1 MNLFRQQKFSIRKFN
16 VGIFSA
22 LIATVTFISINPTT
36 ASAAEQNQPAQNQP
50 AQPADA
56 NAQPNANA
64 GAQANPAAQPA
75 APANQGQPA
84 AQPANQ
90 GGQANPAGGTAQP
103 AGGAAQPAAGTAQ
116 PAGQGNQADPNNA
129 AQAQPGNQAA
139 PANQAGQGNNQAT
152 PANQTQPANAPA
164 AAQPA
169 APVAANAQ
177 TQDPNAS
184 NTGEGSINTTLTFD
198 DPAISTDENR
208 QDPTVTVTDKVNG
221 YSLINNGKIGFV
233 NSELRRSDMFDKNN
247 PQNYQA
253 RGNVAALGRVNANDS
268 TDHGNFNGIS
278 KTVNVKPDSELI
290 INFTTMQT
298 NSKQG
303 ATNLVIKDAKKN
315 TELATVNV
323 AKTGTAHL
331 FKVPTD
337 ADRLDLQFIPDNT
350 AVADASRITTNKDGY
365 KYYSFID
372 NVGLFSGSHLYV
384 KNRDLAPKATNN
396 KEYTINTEIG
406 NNGNFGASLKSD
418 QFKYE
423 VTLPQ
428 GVTYVNDSLTT
439 TFPNGNED
447 STVLKNMT
455 VNYDQNANKVTFTS
469 QGVTT
474 ARGTHTKEVL
484 FPDKSL
490 KLSYKVNVANIDT
503 PKNID
508 FNEKLTYRTASDVV
522 INNAQP
528 EVTLTADPFSVAV
541 EMNKDALQQQ
551 VNSQVDNS
559 HYTTASIAEYNKL
572 KQQADTILNEDANHV
587 ETANRASQTDI
598 DGLVTK
604 LQAALIDNQ
613 AAIAELDAKAQE
625 KVTAAQ
631 QSKKVT
637 QDEVAALVTKIN
649 NDKNNAIAEINK
661 QTTSQ
666 GVTTEKDNGIAVLEQ
681 DVITPTVKPQAKQDI
696 IQAVTTRKQQIKKS
710 NASLQD
716 EKDVANDKIGKI
728 ETKAIK
734 DIGAAT
740 TNAQVEAIKTKA
752 INDINQ
758 TTPATT
764 AKAAALEEFD
774 EVVQAQIDQAPLNPD
789 TTNEEVAEA
798 IERINAAKVSGVK
811 AIETTMTAQ
820 DLERVK
826 NEEISKIENITDST
840 QTKMDA
846 YNEVKQAATARKAQN
861 ATVSNAT
868 NEEVAEADAAVEAAQ
883 KQGLHDIQV
892 VKSKQEVADTKSKVL
907 DKINAIQTQAK
918 VKPAADTEVENA
930 YNTRK
935 QEIQNSNAST
945 TEEKQAAY
953 TELDTKKQE
962 ARTNLDTANSN
973 SEVATAK
980 DNGIAAINQVQAATT
995 KKSDAK
1001 AEIAQKASE
1010 RKTAI
1015 EAMNDSTTEEQQAAK
1030 DKVDQ
1035 AVVTANADID
1045 NAAANA
1051 DIDNAAANADVDNAK
1066 TTNEATIAAITPDAN
1081 VKPAAKQAIA
1091 DKVQAQE
1098 TAINANNGS
1107 TTEEKE
1113 AAKQQVQ
1120 TEKTTADTAI
1130 DGAHSNA
1137 EVEAAKNAEI
1147 AKIEAIQPATTTKD
1161 DAKQAIATKA
1171 NERKTAI
1178 AQTQDITAEE
1188 IAAANADVDNAVTQA
1203 NSNIEAAN
1211 SQNDVDQAKTTGETS
1226 IDQVTPTVNKKVTA
1240 RNEITAILNNKLQ
1253 EIQAT
1258 PDATDE
1264 EKQAADAEANTENGK
1279 ANQAISAAITNAQV
1293 DEAKANAEAAI
1304 NAVTPKV
1311 VKKQAAKDEI
1321 DQLQATQTNVINNDQ
1336 NATTEEKEAAI
1347 QQLATAVTD
1356 AKNNI
1361 TAATDDNG
1369 VDQAKDAGKNSIQST
1384 QPATAVKL
1392 NAKNDVDQAVTTQN
1406 QAIDNTTGATT
1417 EEKNAA
1423 KDLVLK
1429 AKEKAYLDILNAQ
1442 TTNDVTQIKDQAVTD
1457 IQGITADTTI
1467 KDVAKD
1473 ELATKAN
1480 EQKALIAQTADATT
1494 EEKEQANQQVDAQ
1507 LTQGNQNIENAQSID
1522 DVNTAKENAIQ
1533 AIDPIQA
1540 STDVKTNARAE
1551 LLTEMQ
1557 NKITEILSD
1566 NTTTNEEK
1574 GKDIE
1579 PVRATYEEGLN
1590 NINTANTTG
1599 DVTTAKDTAV
1609 QKVQQLHAN
1618 PVKKPA
1624 GKTALDQAAAD
1635 RKTQI
1640 EQTPNASQQEINDAK
1655 QEVDA
1660 ALNQAKTNVDQSS
1673 TNEYVDN
1680 AVKEGKAK
1688 INAVKT
1694 FSEYKKDALAKI
1706 ADAYNAKVNEAD
1718 NSNASTSSEIAEA
1731 KQKLA
1736 ELKQTADQNVNQAT
1750 SKDDIEVQIH
1760 NDLDNINDYTIPTGK
1775 KESATTDLYAY
1786 ADQKKNNISADTNA
1800 TQDEKQ
1806 QAIKQVD
1813 QNVQT
1818 ALESINNGV
1827 DNGDVDDALTQGK
1840 AAIDAIQVDATVKP
1854 KANQAIEVKAEDT
1867 KESIDQSDQLTAEEK
1882 TEALAMI
1889 KQITDQAKQGITD
1902 ATTTA
1907 EVEKAKAQGLE
1918 AFDNIQIDSTEK
1930 QKAIEE
1936 LETALDQ
1943 IEAGVNVDADATT
1956 EEKEAFTNALEDILS
1971 KATEDISDQTTNAEI
1986 ATVKNSA
1993 LEQLKAQRI
2002 NPEVKKNALEAIR
2015 EVVNKQIEIIKNAD
2029 ADASA
2034 KEIARTDLGR
2044 YFDRFAD
2051 KLDKTQTNAEVAEL
2065 QNVTIPAI
2073 EAIVPQNDPDAND
2086 TNNGIDNNDATANS
2100 NANATPENTGQ
2111 PNVSET
2117 TDNGKADAS
2126 PTTPN
2131 NSDAATGE
2139 TTATSATDDANDK
2152 PQANNNSSV
2161 DASTNSPT
2169 MDNDVTSKPE
2179 VESTNNGTTDKPVTE
2194 TDNATPAESTTNNN
2208 STTTATN
2215 ENAPT
2220 GSTAT
2225 APTTAST
2232 EAASS
2237 ADSKDNASVNDSK
2250 QNAEVN
2256 NSAESQ
2262 STNGKVAQPKSENK
2276 AKAEKDGR
2284 DSTNQS
2290 MVESTTETLPSADI
2304 TEPNVPSNTSKDK
2317 EESTTNQTD
2326 AGQLKSETNVAS
2338 NEADKSPSKADTEV
2352 SNKPSTSASSEA
2364 KDKMTSTNV
2373 SQKDDTATAD
2383 TNDTQ
2388 TSVGPV
2394 ANNKAKDM
2402 QTNDTQKSVGSVA
2415 NNKATQNDGANA
2427 SPATVSNGSNSAN
2440 QDMLNV
2446 TKPEENKVKT
2456 KSAQQGKVNKPKQ
2469 QAKTL
2474 PDTGMSHNDDLPYA
2488 ELALG
2493 AGMAF
2498 LIRRFTKKDQQ
2509 TEE

>member
-56 NAQPNANA
+56 SAQPNANA
-64 GAQANPAAQPA
+64 GAQANPTAQPA
-75 APANQGQPA
+75 APANQGGQADPA
-84 AQPANQ
+84 ANQ
-90 GGQANPAGGTAQP
+90 GGQATPAAGTT
-103 AGGAAQPAAGTAQ
+103 QPAAGTTQPAAGTTQ

-129 AQAQPGNQAA
+129 VQAQPGNQAA

-152 PANQTQPANAPA
+152 PNNAAPANQTQPANAPA

-177 TQDPNAS
+177 PQDPNAN

-198 DPAISTDENR
+198 DPAISTNDNR
-208 QDPTVTVTDKVNG
+208 QDPTVTVTDHVNG

-406 NNGNFGASLKSD
+406 NNGNFGASLKAD

-551 VNSQVDNS
+551 VNSQVDDS
-559 HYTTASIAEYNKL
+559 HYTTASIAEYNK
-572 KQQADTILNEDANHV
+572 
-587 ETANRASQTDI
+587 
-598 DGLVTK
+598 
-604 LQAALIDNQ
+604 
-613 AAIAELDAKAQE
+613 
-625 KVTAAQ
+625 
-631 QSKKVT
+631 
-637 QDEVAALVTKIN
+637 
-649 NDKNNAIAEINK
+649 
-661 QTTSQ
+661 QTTAQ

-734 DIGAAT
+734 DIDAAT

-758 TTPATT
+758 TAPATT

-798 IERINAAKVSGVK
+798 IERINKAKVSGVK
-811 AIETTMTAQ
+811 AIEATTTAQ
-820 DLERVK
+820 ELERVK
-826 NEEISKIENITDST
+826 NEEIFKIENITDST

-846 YNEVKQAATARKAQN
+846 YKEVKQAATARKAQN

-868 NEEVAEADAAVEAAQ
+868 DEEVAEANAAVDAAQTE
-883 KQGLHDIQV
+883 GLHDIQV
-892 VKSKQEVADTKSKVL
+892 VKSQQEVADTKAKVL
-907 DKINAIQTQAK
+907 DKINAIQTQAR
-918 VKPAADTEVENA
+918 VKPAADREVDNA

-945 TEEKQAAY
+945 TEEKEAAY
-953 TELDTKKQE
+953 TQLDAKKQE
-962 ARTNLDTANSN
+962 ARTNLDAANTN
-973 SEVATAK
+973 SAVTTAK

-1045 NAAANA
+1045 NAAANT
-1051 DIDNAAANADVDNAK
+1051 DVDNAK
-1066 TTNEATIAAITPDAN
+1066 ATNEATIAAITPDAN
-1081 VKPAAKQAIA
+1081 VKSTAKQAIA

-1098 TAINANNGS
+1098 TAIDANNGA
-1107 TTEEKE
+1107 TTEEKN

-1120 TEKTTADTAI
+1120 TEKTTADAAI

-1171 NERKTAI
+1171 NERKAAI

-1188 IAAANADVDNAVTQA
+1188 IEAANANVDNAVTEA
-1203 NSNIEAAN
+1203 NSHIEAAN
-1211 SQNDVDQAKTTGETS
+1211 SQNEVDQAKTTGESS
-1226 IDQVTPTVNKKVTA
+1226 IDQVTPTVNKKATA
-1240 RNEITAILNNKLQ
+1240 RNEITTALNNKLQ

-1264 EKQAADAEANTENGK
+1264 EKQEADLEANTENAK
-1279 ANQAISAAITNAQV
+1279 ANHAITAATTNAEV
-1293 DEAKANAEAAI
+1293 DDAKANAEVAI

-1311 VKKQAAKDEI
+1311 MKKQAAKDEI
-1321 DQLQATQTNVINNDQ
+1321 DQLQAVQTAIINNDQ
-1336 NATTEEKEAAI
+1336 NATNEEKEAAI

-1361 TAATDDNG
+1361 TAATDNNG
-1369 VDQAKDAGKNSIQST
+1369 VDTAKDAGKNSIQST
-1384 QPATAVKL
+1384 QPATAVKS

-1406 QAIDNTTGATT
+1406 QAIDNTTDATT

-1429 AKEKAYLDILNAQ
+1429 AKEKAYQDILNAQ

-1467 KDVAKD
+1467 KDVAKG
-1473 ELATKAN
+1473 ELTAKAN

-1522 DVNTAKENAIQ
+1522 DVNTAKDNAIQ

-1551 LLTEMQ
+1551 LLNEMQ
-1557 NKITEILSD
+1557 NKITEILND

-1574 GKDIE
+1574 GKDIG
-1579 PVRATYEEGLN
+1579 PVRAAYEEGLN
-1590 NINTANTTG
+1590 NINTSTTTG
-1599 DVTTAKDTAV
+1599 DVTTAKDAAV

-1618 PVKKPA
+1618 PVKKPS

-1635 RKTQI
+1635 KKTQI

-1655 QEVDA
+1655 QEVDTV
-1660 ALNQAKTNVDQSS
+1660 LNQAKTNIDQSS
-1673 TNEYVDN
+1673 TDDYVDA
-1680 AVKEGKAK
+1680 AVRDGKAK

-1786 ADQKKNNISADTNA
+1786 ADQKKNNISADTIA

-1827 DNGDVDDALTQGK
+1827 DNGVDNGDVDDALTQGK
-1840 AAIDAIQVDATVKP
+1840 ATIDAVQVDASVKP
-1854 KANQAIEVKAEDT
+1854 KANQAIEAKAEET

-1882 TEALAMI
+1882 TEALATI

-1902 ATTTA
+1902 AATTA

-1943 IEAGVNVDADATT
+1943 IEAGVNVDSDATT

-2051 KLDKTQTNAEVAEL
+2051 KLDKTQTNAEVDEL

-2073 EAIVPQNDPDAND
+2073 EAIVPQKDPNAND
-2086 TNNGIDNNDATANS
+2086 TNSGSDNNDATANS
-2100 NANATPENTGQ
+2100 NTNATPENTGQ
-2111 PNVSET
+2111 PNVTES
-2117 TDNGKADAS
+2117 TDNANADTS
-2126 PTTPN
+2126 STTTN
-2131 NSDAATGE
+2131 NHNDSATGE
-2139 TTATSATDDANDK
+2139 TTGTSTNNSSTDDANDK
-2152 PQANNNSSV
+2152 PTANNNSSV
-2161 DASTNSPT
+2161 DASTDNSAT
-2169 MDNDVTSKPE
+2169 GNGTTDKPA
-2179 VESTNNGTTDKPVTE
+2179 VELTNNGTTDKPATTESTE
-2194 TDNATPAESTTNNN
+2194 TT
-2208 STTTATN
+2208 
-2215 ENAPT
+2215 
-2220 GSTAT
+2220 STA
-2225 APTTAST
+2225 
-2232 EAASS
+2232 
-2237 ADSKDNASVNDSK
+2237 DRKDNASVNASN

-2262 STNGKVAQPKSENK
+2262 PINGKVAQPKSENK
-2276 AKAEKDGR
+2276 AKVEKDGR

-2317 EESTTNQTD
+2317 EESTSNQTD

-2338 NEADKSPSKADTEV
+2338 NEADKSPSKADTAV
-2352 SNKPSTSASSEA
+2352 SNKPSTSASSET
-2364 KDKMTSTNV
+2364 KDKATSTED
-2373 SQKDDTATAD
+2373 SQKADMATAD
-2383 TNDTQ
+2383 T
-2388 TSVGPV
+2388 
-2394 ANNKAKDM
+2394 KDN
-2402 QTNDTQKSVGSVA
+2402 QAAIGATADV

-2427 SPATVSNGSNSAN
+2427 SPVTVSNGSHSMHH
-2440 QDMLNV
+2440 DMLKV
-2446 TKPEENKVKT
+2446 TNTDKHEAKAT
-2456 KSAQQGKVNKPKQ
+2456 SAQQGKENKAKQ

>member
-22 LIATVTFISINPTT
+22 LIATVTFISTNPTT

-56 NAQPNANA
+56 NTQPNANA

-75 APANQGQPA
+75 
-84 AQPANQ
+84 NQ
-90 GGQANPAGGTAQP
+90 GGQANPAGG
-103 AGGAAQPAAGTAQ
+103 AAQPNTQ

-129 AQAQPGNQAA
+129 AQAQPG
-139 PANQAGQGNNQAT
+139 NQAT

-253 RGNVAALGRVNANDS
+253 KGNVAALGRVNANDS

-406 NNGNFGASLKSD
+406 NNGNFGASLKAD

-587 ETANRASQTDI
+587 ETANRASQADI

-734 DIGAAT
+734 DIDAT

-758 TTPATT
+758 TAPATT

-811 AIETTMTAQ
+811 AIEATTTAQ

-953 TELDTKKQE
+953 TELDAKKQE
-962 ARTNLDTANSN
+962 ARTNLDAANTN
-973 SEVATAK
+973 SDVTTAK

-1035 AVVTANADID
+1035 VVVT
-1045 NAAANA
+1045 ANA

-1081 VKPAAKQAIA
+1081 VKPTAKQAIA

-1098 TAINANNGS
+1098 TAIDANNGA

-1120 TEKTTADTAI
+1120 TEKTAADAAI
-1130 DGAHSNA
+1130 DAAHSNV

-1161 DAKQAIATKA
+1161 NAKQAIATKA

-1226 IDQVTPTVNKKVTA
+1226 IDQVTPTVNKKATA

-1253 EIQAT
+1253 AIQAT
-1258 PDATDE
+1258 PDATNE

-1279 ANQAISAAITNAQV
+1279 AIQAIAAATTNADV

-1336 NATTEEKEAAI
+1336 NATNEEKEAAI

-1369 VDQAKDAGKNSIQST
+1369 VNQAKDAGKNSIQST
-1384 QPATAVKL
+1384 QPATAVKS

-1429 AKEKAYLDILNAQ
+1429 AKEKAYQDILNAQ
-1442 TTNDVTQIKDQAVTD
+1442 TTNDVTQIKDQAVAD

-1522 DVNTAKENAIQ
+1522 DVNTAKDNAIQ

-1557 NKITEILSD
+1557 NKITEIL
-1566 NTTTNEEK
+1566 NNNETTNEEK
-1574 GKDIE
+1574 GNDIG
-1579 PVRATYEEGLN
+1579 PVRAAYEEGLN
-1590 NINTANTTG
+1590 NINAATTTA

-1624 GKTALDQAAAD
+1624 GKKELDQAAAD
-1635 RKTQI
+1635 KKTQI

-1655 QEVDA
+1655 QEIDTE
-1660 ALNQAKTNVDQSS
+1660 LNQAKTNVDQSS

-2002 NPEVKKNALEAIR
+2002 NPVVKKNALEAIR

-2051 KLDKTQTNAEVAEL
+2051 KLDKTQTNTEVAEL

-2086 TNNGIDNNDATANS
+2086 TNNGTDNNDATANS

-2139 TTATSATDDANDK
+2139 TTVTSATDDAKDK
-2152 PQANNNSSV
+2152 PQANNNSSA

-2169 MDNDVTSKPE
+2169 MDNDVTSKPK

-2220 GSTAT
+2220 GSTTT

-2317 EESTTNQTD
+2317 EESTSNQTD
-2326 AGQLKSETNVAS
+2326 AGQPKSETNVAS

-2388 TSVGPV
+2388 TSVGPD
-2394 ANNKAKDM
+2394 ANNKAM
-2402 QTNDTQKSVGSVA
+2402 QNG
-2415 NNKATQNDGANA
+2415 GANA
-2427 SPATVSNGSNSAN
+2427 SSATVSNGSHSMH
-2440 QDMLNV
+2440 QDMLKV
-2446 TKPEENKVKT
+2446 TNTDDHQAKT

>member
-1 MNLFRQQKFSIRKFN
+1 
-16 VGIFSA
+16 
-22 LIATVTFISINPTT
+22 
-36 ASAAEQNQPAQNQP
+36 
-50 AQPADA
+50 
-56 NAQPNANA
+56 
-64 GAQANPAAQPA
+64 
-75 APANQGQPA
+75 
-84 AQPANQ
+84 
-90 GGQANPAGGTAQP
+90 
-103 AGGAAQPAAGTAQ
+103 
-116 PAGQGNQADPNNA
+116 
-129 AQAQPGNQAA
+129 
-139 PANQAGQGNNQAT
+139 
-152 PANQTQPANAPA
+152 
-164 AAQPA
+164 
-169 APVAANAQ
+169 
-177 TQDPNAS
+177 
-184 NTGEGSINTTLTFD
+184 
-198 DPAISTDENR
+198 
-208 QDPTVTVTDKVNG
+208 
-221 YSLINNGKIGFV
+221 
-233 NSELRRSDMFDKNN
+233 
-247 PQNYQA
+247 
-253 RGNVAALGRVNANDS
+253 
-268 TDHGNFNGIS
+268 
-278 KTVNVKPDSELI
+278 
-290 INFTTMQT
+290 
-298 NSKQG
+298 
-303 ATNLVIKDAKKN
+303 
-315 TELATVNV
+315 
-323 AKTGTAHL
+323 
-331 FKVPTD
+331 
-337 ADRLDLQFIPDNT
+337 
-350 AVADASRITTNKDGY
+350 
-365 KYYSFID
+365 
-372 NVGLFSGSHLYV
+372 
-384 KNRDLAPKATNN
+384 
-396 KEYTINTEIG
+396 
-406 NNGNFGASLKSD
+406 
-418 QFKYE
+418 
-423 VTLPQ
+423 
-428 GVTYVNDSLTT
+428 
-439 TFPNGNED
+439 
-447 STVLKNMT
+447 MT
-455 VNYDQNANKVTFTS
+455 VNYDQTANKVTFTS

-587 ETANRASQTDI
+587 ETANRASQADI

-613 AAIAELDAKAQE
+613 AAIAELDTKAQE

-734 DIGAAT
+734 DIDAAT

-811 AIETTMTAQ
+811 AIEATTTAQ

-826 NEEISKIENITDST
+826 NEEIFKIENITDST

-846 YNEVKQAATARKAQN
+846 YKEVRQAATARKAQN

-868 NEEVAEADAAVEAAQ
+868 DEEVAEANAAVDAAQTE
-883 KQGLHDIQV
+883 GLHDIQV
-892 VKSKQEVADTKSKVL
+892 VKSQQEVADTKAKVL
-907 DKINAIQTQAK
+907 DKINAFQTQAK

-945 TEEKQAAY
+945 TEEKEAAY
-953 TELDTKKQE
+953 TELDAKKQE
-962 ARTNLDTANSN
+962 ARTNLDAANTN
-973 SEVATAK
+973 SDVTTAK

-1045 NAAANA
+1045 NATANT
-1051 DIDNAAANADVDNAK
+1051 DVDNAK

-1098 TAINANNGS
+1098 TAIDANNGS

-1120 TEKTTADTAI
+1120 TEKTAADAAI
-1130 DGAHSNA
+1130 DAAHSNV

-1161 DAKQAIATKA
+1161 NAKQAIATKA

-1226 IDQVTPTVNKKVTA
+1226 IDQVTPTVNKKATA

-1279 ANQAISAAITNAQV
+1279 ANQAISAATTNAQV

-1336 NATTEEKEAAI
+1336 NATNEEKEAAI

-1369 VDQAKDAGKNSIQST
+1369 VDTAKDAGKNSIQST
-1384 QPATAVKL
+1384 QPATAVKS
-1392 NAKNDVDQAVTTQN
+1392 NAKNEVDQAVTTQN

-1429 AKEKAYLDILNAQ
+1429 AKEKAYQDILNAQ
-1442 TTNDVTQIKDQAVTD
+1442 TTNDVTQIKDQAVAD

-1522 DVNTAKENAIQ
+1522 DVNTAKDNAIQ

-1557 NKITEILSD
+1557 NKITEIL
-1566 NTTTNEEK
+1566 NNETTNEEK
-1574 GKDIE
+1574 GNDIG
-1579 PVRATYEEGLN
+1579 PVRAAYEEGLN
-1590 NINTANTTG
+1590 NINAATTTG

-1624 GKTALDQAAAD
+1624 GKKELDQAAAD
-1635 RKTQI
+1635 KKTQI

-1655 QEVDA
+1655 QEVDTE
-1660 ALNQAKTNVDQSS
+1660 LNQAKTNVDQSS

-1706 ADAYNAKVNEAD
+1706 EDAYNAKVNEAD

-1818 ALESINNGV
+1818 ALENINNGV

-1840 AAIDAIQVDATVKP
+1840 AAIDTIQVDATVKP
-1854 KANQAIEVKAEDT
+1854 KANQAIEAKAEDT
-1867 KESIDQSDQLTAEEK
+1867 KESIDHSDQLTAEEK

-2002 NPEVKKNALEAIR
+2002 NPVVKKNALEAIR

-2051 KLDKTQTNAEVAEL
+2051 KLDKTQTNTEVAEL

-2086 TNNGIDNNDATANS
+2086 TNNGTDNNDATANS

-2139 TTATSATDDANDK
+2139 TTVTSATDDAKDK
-2152 PQANNNSSV
+2152 PQANNNSSA

-2388 TSVGPV
+2388 KSVGPV

-2402 QTNDTQKSVGSVA
+2402 QTNDTQKSVGSAA

-2427 SPATVSNGSNSAN
+2427 SPATVSNGSHSMH

-2446 TKPEENKVKT
+2446 TKPEENKANA
-2456 KSAQQGKVNKPKQ
+2456 KSDQQGKVNKPKQ

>member
-22 LIATVTFISINPTT
+22 LIATVTFISTNPTT

-56 NAQPNANA
+56 NTQPNANA
-64 GAQANPAAQPA
+64 GAQANPTAQPA

-90 GGQANPAGGTAQP
+90 GGQANPAGG
-103 AGGAAQPAAGTAQ
+103 AAQPNTQ

-152 PANQTQPANAPA
+152 PNNNATPANQTQPANAPA
-164 AAQPA
+164 AAQP
-169 APVAANAQ
+169 AANAQ

-396 KEYTINTEIG
+396 KEFTINTEIG
-406 NNGNFGASLKSD
+406 NNGNFGASLKAD

-572 KQQADTILNEDANHV
+572 KQQADNILNEDANHV
-587 ETANRASQTDI
+587 ETANRASQAAI

-734 DIGAAT
+734 DIDAAT

-758 TTPATT
+758 TAPATT

-811 AIETTMTAQ
+811 AIEATTTAQ

-846 YNEVKQAATARKAQN
+846 YNDVKQAATARKAQN

-962 ARTNLDTANSN
+962 ARTNLDAANTN
-973 SEVATAK
+973 SDVTTAK
-980 DNGIAAINQVQAATT
+980 DNSIAAINQVQAATT

-1035 AVVTANADID
+1035 AVVTANTDID
-1045 NAAANA
+1045 NAAANT
-1051 DIDNAAANADVDNAK
+1051 DVDNAK

-1081 VKPAAKQAIA
+1081 VKPTAKQAIA

-1098 TAINANNGS
+1098 TAIDAYNGA
-1107 TTEEKE
+1107 TTEEKA

-1120 TEKTTADTAI
+1120 TEKTTADAAI

-1161 DAKQAIATKA
+1161 DAKQAITTKA
-1171 NERKTAI
+1171 NERKAAI

-1226 IDQVTPTVNKKVTA
+1226 IDQVTPTVNKKATA
-1240 RNEITAILNNKLQ
+1240 RNEITTILNNKLQ
-1253 EIQAT
+1253 AIQAT

-1279 ANQAISAAITNAQV
+1279 ANQAISAATTNAQV
-1293 DEAKANAEAAI
+1293 DEAKANAEVAI

-1321 DQLQATQTNVINNDQ
+1321 VQLQVAQTSVINNDQ
-1336 NATTEEKEAAI
+1336 NATNEEKEAAI

-1384 QPATAVKL
+1384 QPATAVKS
-1392 NAKNDVDQAVTTQN
+1392 NAKNEVDQAVTTQN

-1429 AKEKAYLDILNAQ
+1429 AKEKAYQDILNAQ
-1442 TTNDVTQIKDQAVTD
+1442 TTNDVTQIKDQAVAD
-1457 IQGITADTTI
+1457 VQGITADTTI

-1522 DVNTAKENAIQ
+1522 DVNTAKDNAIQ

-1660 ALNQAKTNVDQSS
+1660 TLNQAKTNVDQSS

-1706 ADAYNAKVNEAD
+1706 EAAYNSKVNEAD

-1775 KESATTDLYAY
+1775 KETATTDLYAY

-1818 ALESINNGV
+1818 VLESINNGV

-1854 KANQAIEVKAEDT
+1854 KANQAIEAKAEDT
-1867 KESIDQSDQLTAEEK
+1867 KESIDHSDQLTAEEK

-1889 KQITDQAKQGITD
+1889 KQITDQAKKGIND

-2029 ADASA
+2029 ASA

-2051 KLDKTQTNAEVAEL
+2051 NLDKTQTNAEVAEL

-2086 TNNGIDNNDATANS
+2086 TNNGTDNNDATANS

-2139 TTATSATDDANDK
+2139 TTATSTNNPSTDDANNK
-2152 PQANNNSSV
+2152 PTANNNSSV
-2161 DASTNSPT
+2161 DASTDNSAT
-2169 MDNDVTSKPE
+2169 GNGTIDKPE
-2179 VESTNNGTTDKPVTE
+2179 VESTNNGTTDKPATE
-2194 TDNATPAESTTNNN
+2194 TDNVTPAESTTNNN
-2208 STTTATN
+2208 STTATN

-2237 ADSKDNASVNDSK
+2237 ADSKDNAFVNDSK

-2262 STNGKVAQPKSENK
+2262 STNGMVVQPKSENK

-2304 TEPNVPSNTSKDK
+2304 TEPKVPSNTSKDK

-2326 AGQLKSETNVAS
+2326 AGHLKSETNVAS
-2338 NEADKSPSKADTEV
+2338 NEVDKSEGNVDTDV
-2352 SNKPSTSASSEA
+2352 SNKPSTSKPSEA
-2364 KDKMTSTNV
+2364 KDKATSTED
-2373 SQKDDTATAD
+2373 SQKADMATAD
-2383 TNDTQ
+2383 T
-2388 TSVGPV
+2388 
-2394 ANNKAKDM
+2394 KDN
-2402 QTNDTQKSVGSVA
+2402 QAAIGATADV

-2427 SPATVSNGSNSAN
+2427 SPATVSNGSNSTN

-2446 TKPEENKVKT
+2446 TKTEENKANV

>member
-1 MNLFRQQKFSIRKFN
+1 
-16 VGIFSA
+16 
-22 LIATVTFISINPTT
+22 
-36 ASAAEQNQPAQNQP
+36 
-50 AQPADA
+50 
-56 NAQPNANA
+56 
-64 GAQANPAAQPA
+64 
-75 APANQGQPA
+75 
-84 AQPANQ
+84 
-90 GGQANPAGGTAQP
+90 
-103 AGGAAQPAAGTAQ
+103 
-116 PAGQGNQADPNNA
+116 
-129 AQAQPGNQAA
+129 
-139 PANQAGQGNNQAT
+139 
-152 PANQTQPANAPA
+152 
-164 AAQPA
+164 
-169 APVAANAQ
+169 
-177 TQDPNAS
+177 
-184 NTGEGSINTTLTFD
+184 
-198 DPAISTDENR
+198 
-208 QDPTVTVTDKVNG
+208 
-221 YSLINNGKIGFV
+221 
-233 NSELRRSDMFDKNN
+233 MFDKNN

-337 ADRLDLQFIPDNT
+337 ADRLDLEFIPDNT

-406 NNGNFGASLKSD
+406 NNGNFGASLKAD

-551 VNSQVDNS
+551 VNSQVDDS

-587 ETANRASQTDI
+587 ETANRASQADI

-613 AAIAELDAKAQE
+613 AAISELDAKAQE

-661 QTTSQ
+661 QTTAQ

-734 DIGAAT
+734 DIDAAT

-758 TTPATT
+758 TAPATT

-811 AIETTMTAQ
+811 AIEATTTAQ
-820 DLERVK
+820 DLDRVK
-826 NEEISKIENITDST
+826 NEEIFKIENITDST

-868 NEEVAEADAAVEAAQ
+868 DEEVAEADAAQTE
-883 KQGLHDIQV
+883 GLHDIQV
-892 VKSKQEVADTKSKVL
+892 VKSKQEVADTKAKVL
-907 DKINAIQTQAK
+907 DKINAIQTQAR
-918 VKPAADTEVENA
+918 VKPAADREVDNA

-935 QEIQNSNAST
+935 QEIQNSNTST
-945 TEEKQAAY
+945 TEEKEAAY
-953 TELDTKKQE
+953 TQLDAKKQE
-962 ARTNLDTANSN
+962 ARTNLDAANTN
-973 SEVATAK
+973 SAVTTAK

-1035 AVVTANADID
+1035 AVVNANADID
-1045 NAAANA
+1045 NAAAN
-1051 DIDNAAANADVDNAK
+1051 NDVDNAK

-1081 VKPAAKQAIA
+1081 VKPQAKQAIA

-1098 TAINANNGS
+1098 TAIDANNGA
-1107 TTEEKE
+1107 TTEEKT

-1171 NERKTAI
+1171 NERKAAI
-1178 AQTQDITAEE
+1178 AQTQEITAEE
-1188 IAAANADVDNAVTQA
+1188 IAAANANVDNAVTEA
-1203 NSNIEAAN
+1203 NNHIETAN
-1211 SQNDVDQAKTTGETS
+1211 SQNEVDQAKTTGEAS
-1226 IDQVTPTVNKKVTA
+1226 IDQVTPTVNKKATA
-1240 RNEITAILNNKLQ
+1240 RNEITTILNNKLQ
-1253 EIQAT
+1253 AIQAT

-1264 EKQAADAEANTENGK
+1264 EKQAAETEANTENAK
-1279 ANQAISAAITNAQV
+1279 ANQAITAATTNAEV
-1293 DEAKANAEAAI
+1293 DEAKTNAEAAI

-1311 VKKQAAKDEI
+1311 MKKQAAKDEI
-1321 DQLQATQTNVINNDQ
+1321 DQLQAAQTAVINNDQ
-1336 NATTEEKEAAI
+1336 NATNEEKEAAI

-1361 TAATDDNG
+1361 TAATDNNG
-1369 VDQAKDAGKNSIQST
+1369 VDTAKDAGKNSIQST
-1384 QPATAVKL
+1384 QPATAVKS
-1392 NAKNDVDQAVTTQN
+1392 NAKNEVDQAVTTQN

-1423 KDLVLK
+1423 KDLVSK
-1429 AKEKAYLDILNAQ
+1429 AKEKAYQDILNAQ
-1442 TTNDVTQIKDQAVTD
+1442 TTNDVTQIKDQAVAD

-1473 ELATKAN
+1473 ELATKAK

-1507 LTQGNQNIENAQSID
+1507 LTQGNQNIENAKSID
-1522 DVNTAKENAIQ
+1522 DVNTAKDNAIQ

-1551 LLTEMQ
+1551 LLNEMQ
-1557 NKITEILSD
+1557 NKITEILND

-1579 PVRATYEEGLN
+1579 PVRAAYEEGLN
-1590 NINTANTTG
+1590 NINAATTTG

-1624 GKTALDQAAAD
+1624 GKTELDQAAAD
-1635 RKTQI
+1635 KKTQI

-1660 ALNQAKTNVDQSS
+1660 ALNQAKTNIDQSS

-1786 ADQKKNNISADTNA
+1786 ADQKKNNILADTNA

-1827 DNGDVDDALTQGK
+1827 DNSDVDDALTQGK
-1840 AAIDAIQVDATVKP
+1840 ATIDAVQVDATVKP
-1854 KANQAIEVKAEDT
+1854 KANQAIDAKAQET

-1882 TEALAMI
+1882 TAALATI

-2002 NPEVKKNALEAIR
+2002 NPVVKKNALEAIR
-2015 EVVNKQIEIIKNAD
+2015 EVVNKQIEIIEN

-2051 KLDKTQTNAEVAEL
+2051 KLDKTQTNTEVDEL

-2073 EAIVPQNDPDAND
+2073 EAIVPQKDPNAND
-2086 TNNGIDNNDATANS
+2086 TNSGSDNNDATANS

-2111 PNVSET
+2111 PNVTES
-2117 TDNGKADAS
+2117 TDNANADTS
-2126 PTTPN
+2126 STTTN
-2131 NSDAATGE
+2131 NHNDAATGG
-2139 TTATSATDDANDK
+2139 TTATSTDNSATGNGTSDK
-2152 PQANNNSSV
+2152 S
-2161 DASTNSPT
+2161 
-2169 MDNDVTSKPE
+2169 E
-2179 VESTNNGTTDKPVTE
+2179 VESTNNGTTDKSATE
-2194 TDNATPAESTTNNN
+2194 TDNATPAESARNNN
-2208 STTTATN
+2208 STTATN

-2225 APTTAST
+2225 VPTTNAST
-2232 EAASS
+2232 GAASS

-2276 AKAEKDGR
+2276 AKDEKDGR

-2304 TEPNVPSNTSKDK
+2304 TEPKVPSNTEKDK
-2317 EESTTNQTD
+2317 KESTTNQTD

-2338 NEADKSPSKADTEV
+2338 NEADKSEGNVDTDV
-2352 SNKPSTSASSEA
+2352 SNKPSTSKPSEA
-2364 KDKMTSTNV
+2364 KDKATSTED
-2373 SQKDDTATAD
+2373 SQKADMATSDKKDNQAAIGATAD
-2383 TNDTQ
+2383 
-2388 TSVGPV
+2388 V
-2394 ANNKAKDM
+2394 
-2402 QTNDTQKSVGSVA
+2402 

-2440 QDMLNV
+2440 QDMLKV
-2446 TKPEENKVKT
+2446 TNTDKHQAKAT
-2456 KSAQQGKVNKPKQ
+2456 SAQQGKENKAKQ

-2474 PDTGMSHNDDLPYA
+2474 PDTGMSHNDDLPYV

>member
-22 LIATVTFISINPTT
+22 LIATVTFISTNPTT

-56 NAQPNANA
+56 NTQPNANA
-64 GAQANPAAQPA
+64 GAQANPTAQPA

-84 AQPANQ
+84 VQPANQ
-90 GGQANPAGGTAQP
+90 GGQANPAGG
-103 AGGAAQPAAGTAQ
+103 AAQPNTQ

-129 AQAQPGNQAA
+129 AQAQPGNQAT

-152 PANQTQPANAPA
+152 PNNNATPANQTQPANA
-164 AAQPA
+164 PA

-221 YSLINNGKIGFV
+221 YTLINNGKIGFV

-587 ETANRASQTDI
+587 ETANRASQADI

-734 DIGAAT
+734 DIDAAT

-758 TTPATT
+758 TAPATT

-811 AIETTMTAQ
+811 AIEATTTAQ

-826 NEEISKIENITDST
+826 NEEIFKIENITDST

-846 YNEVKQAATARKAQN
+846 YKEVKQAATARKAQN

-868 NEEVAEADAAVEAAQ
+868 DEEVAEANAAVDAAQTE
-883 KQGLHDIQV
+883 GLHDIQV
-892 VKSKQEVADTKSKVL
+892 VKSQQEVADTKAKVL
-907 DKINAIQTQAK
+907 DKINAIQTQAR

-945 TEEKQAAY
+945 TEEKEAAY
-953 TELDTKKQE
+953 TELDAKKQE
-962 ARTNLDTANSN
+962 ARTNLDAANTN
-973 SEVATAK
+973 SAVTTAK
-980 DNGIAAINQVQAATT
+980 DNSIAAINQVQAATT

-1015 EAMNDSTTEEQQAAK
+1015 EAMNASTTEEQQAAK
-1030 DKVDQ
+1030 EKVDQ
-1035 AVVTANADID
+1035 AVLSANADID
-1045 NAAANA
+1045 NAAANT
-1051 DIDNAAANADVDNAK
+1051 DVDNVK

-1081 VKPAAKQAIA
+1081 VKPTAKQAIA

-1098 TAINANNGS
+1098 TAIDANNGA
-1107 TTEEKE
+1107 TTEEKA

-1188 IAAANADVDNAVTQA
+1188 IAAANVNVDNAVTEA

-1211 SQNDVDQAKTTGETS
+1211 SQNDVDQAKTTGENS
-1226 IDQVTPTVNKKVTA
+1226 IDQVTPTVNKKATA

-1279 ANQAISAAITNAQV
+1279 ANQAISAATTNAQV

-1311 VKKQAAKDEI
+1311 VKKKAAKDEI

-1384 QPATAVKL
+1384 QPATAVKS

-1429 AKEKAYLDILNAQ
+1429 AKEKAYQDILNAQ
-1442 TTNDVTQIKDQAVTD
+1442 TTNDVTQIKDQAVAD

-1522 DVNTAKENAIQ
+1522 DVNTAKDNAIQ

-1557 NKITEILSD
+1557 NKITEIL
-1566 NTTTNEEK
+1566 NNNETTNEEK
-1574 GKDIE
+1574 GNDIG
-1579 PVRATYEEGLN
+1579 PVRAAYEEGLN
-1590 NINTANTTG
+1590 NINAATTTG

-1624 GKTALDQAAAD
+1624 GKKELDQAAAD
-1635 RKTQI
+1635 KKTQI

-1655 QEVDA
+1655 QEVDTE
-1660 ALNQAKTNVDQSS
+1660 LNQAKTNVDQSS

-1680 AVKEGKAK
+1680 AVKERKAK

-1918 AFDNIQIDSTEK
+1918 AFDYIQIDSTEK

-1943 IEAGVNVDADATT
+1943 IEAGVNVNADATT

-2002 NPEVKKNALEAIR
+2002 NPEVKKNALAIR

-2262 STNGKVAQPKSENK
+2262 STNDKVAQPKSENK

-2338 NEADKSPSKADTEV
+2338 NEADKSPSKAVTEV

-2388 TSVGPV
+2388 
-2394 ANNKAKDM
+2394 
-2402 QTNDTQKSVGSVA
+2402 KSVGSAA

-2446 TKPEENKVKT
+2446 TKPEENKAKA

>member
-1 MNLFRQQKFSIRKFN
+1 
-16 VGIFSA
+16 
-22 LIATVTFISINPTT
+22 
-36 ASAAEQNQPAQNQP
+36 
-50 AQPADA
+50 
-56 NAQPNANA
+56 
-64 GAQANPAAQPA
+64 
-75 APANQGQPA
+75 
-84 AQPANQ
+84 
-90 GGQANPAGGTAQP
+90 
-103 AGGAAQPAAGTAQ
+103 
-116 PAGQGNQADPNNA
+116 
-129 AQAQPGNQAA
+129 
-139 PANQAGQGNNQAT
+139 
-152 PANQTQPANAPA
+152 
-164 AAQPA
+164 
-169 APVAANAQ
+169 
-177 TQDPNAS
+177 
-184 NTGEGSINTTLTFD
+184 
-198 DPAISTDENR
+198 
-208 QDPTVTVTDKVNG
+208 
-221 YSLINNGKIGFV
+221 
-233 NSELRRSDMFDKNN
+233 MFDKNN

-337 ADRLDLQFIPDNT
+337 ADRLDLEFIPDNT

-406 NNGNFGASLKSD
+406 NNGNFGASLKAD

-551 VNSQVDNS
+551 VNSQVDDS

-587 ETANRASQTDI
+587 ETANRASQADI

-613 AAIAELDAKAQE
+613 AAISELDAKAQE
-625 KVTAAQ
+625 KVTAA
-631 QSKKVT
+631 
-637 QDEVAALVTKIN
+637 
-649 NDKNNAIAEINK
+649 
-661 QTTSQ
+661 Q

-734 DIGAAT
+734 DIDAAT

-758 TTPATT
+758 TAPATT

-811 AIETTMTAQ
+811 AIEATTTAQ
-820 DLERVK
+820 DLDRVK
-826 NEEISKIENITDST
+826 NEEIFKIENITDST

-868 NEEVAEADAAVEAAQ
+868 DEEVAEADAAVDAAQ
-883 KQGLHDIQV
+883 TEGLHDIQV
-892 VKSKQEVADTKSKVL
+892 VKSKQEVADTKAKVL
-907 DKINAIQTQAK
+907 DKINAIQTQAR
-918 VKPAADTEVENA
+918 VKPAADREVDNA

-935 QEIQNSNAST
+935 QEIQNSNTST
-945 TEEKQAAY
+945 TEEKEAAY
-953 TELDTKKQE
+953 TQLDAKKQE
-962 ARTNLDTANSN
+962 ARTNLDAANTN
-973 SEVATAK
+973 SAVTTAK

-1035 AVVTANADID
+1035 AVVNANADID
-1045 NAAANA
+1045 NAAAN
-1051 DIDNAAANADVDNAK
+1051 NDVDNAK

-1081 VKPAAKQAIA
+1081 VKPQAKQAIA

-1098 TAINANNGS
+1098 TAIDANNGA
-1107 TTEEKE
+1107 TTEEKT

-1171 NERKTAI
+1171 NERKAAI
-1178 AQTQDITAEE
+1178 AQTQEITAEE
-1188 IAAANADVDNAVTQA
+1188 IAAANANVDNAVTEA
-1203 NSNIEAAN
+1203 NNHIETAN
-1211 SQNDVDQAKTTGETS
+1211 SQNEVDQAKTTGEAS
-1226 IDQVTPTVNKKVTA
+1226 IDQVTPTVNKKATA
-1240 RNEITAILNNKLQ
+1240 RNEITTILNNKLQ
-1253 EIQAT
+1253 AIQAT

-1264 EKQAADAEANTENGK
+1264 EKQAAETEANTENAK
-1279 ANQAISAAITNAQV
+1279 ANQAITAATTNAEV
-1293 DEAKANAEAAI
+1293 DEAKTNAEAAI

-1311 VKKQAAKDEI
+1311 MKKQAAKDEI
-1321 DQLQATQTNVINNDQ
+1321 DQLQAAQTAVINNDQ
-1336 NATTEEKEAAI
+1336 NATNEEKEAAI

-1361 TAATDDNG
+1361 TAATDNNG
-1369 VDQAKDAGKNSIQST
+1369 VDTAKDAGKNSIQST
-1384 QPATAVKL
+1384 QPATAVKS
-1392 NAKNDVDQAVTTQN
+1392 NAKNEVDQAVTTQN

-1423 KDLVLK
+1423 KDLVSK
-1429 AKEKAYLDILNAQ
+1429 AKEKAYQDILNAQ
-1442 TTNDVTQIKDQAVTD
+1442 TTNDVTQIKDQAVAD

-1473 ELATKAN
+1473 ELATKAK

-1507 LTQGNQNIENAQSID
+1507 LTQGNQNIENAKSID
-1522 DVNTAKENAIQ
+1522 DVNTAKDNAIQ

-1551 LLTEMQ
+1551 LLNEMQ
-1557 NKITEILSD
+1557 NKITEILND

-1579 PVRATYEEGLN
+1579 PVRAAYEEGLN
-1590 NINTANTTG
+1590 NINAATTTG

-1624 GKTALDQAAAD
+1624 GKTELDQAAAD
-1635 RKTQI
+1635 KKTQI

-1660 ALNQAKTNVDQSS
+1660 ALNQAKTNIDQSS

-1786 ADQKKNNISADTNA
+1786 ADQKKNNILADTNA

-1827 DNGDVDDALTQGK
+1827 DNSDVDDALTQGK
-1840 AAIDAIQVDATVKP
+1840 ATIDAVQVDATVKP
-1854 KANQAIEVKAEDT
+1854 KANQAIDAKAQET

-1882 TEALAMI
+1882 TAALATI

-2002 NPEVKKNALEAIR
+2002 NPVVKKNALEAIR
-2015 EVVNKQIEIIKNAD
+2015 EVVNKQIEIIEN

-2051 KLDKTQTNAEVAEL
+2051 KLDKTQTNTEVDEL

-2073 EAIVPQNDPDAND
+2073 EAIVPQKDPNAND
-2086 TNNGIDNNDATANS
+2086 TNSGSDNNDATANS

-2111 PNVSET
+2111 PNVTES
-2117 TDNGKADAS
+2117 TDNANADTS
-2126 PTTPN
+2126 STTTN
-2131 NSDAATGE
+2131 NHNDAATGG
-2139 TTATSATDDANDK
+2139 TTATSTDNSATGNGTSDK
-2152 PQANNNSSV
+2152 S
-2161 DASTNSPT
+2161 
-2169 MDNDVTSKPE
+2169 E
-2179 VESTNNGTTDKPVTE
+2179 VESTNNGTTDKSATE
-2194 TDNATPAESTTNNN
+2194 TDNATPAESARNNN
-2208 STTTATN
+2208 STTATN

-2225 APTTAST
+2225 VPTTNAST
-2232 EAASS
+2232 GAASS

-2276 AKAEKDGR
+2276 AKDEKDGR

-2304 TEPNVPSNTSKDK
+2304 TEPKVPSNTEKDK
-2317 EESTTNQTD
+2317 KESTTNQTD

-2338 NEADKSPSKADTEV
+2338 NEADKSEGNVDTDV
-2352 SNKPSTSASSEA
+2352 SNKPSTSKPSEA
-2364 KDKMTSTNV
+2364 KDKATSTED
-2373 SQKDDTATAD
+2373 SQKADMATSDKKDNQAAIGATAD
-2383 TNDTQ
+2383 
-2388 TSVGPV
+2388 V
-2394 ANNKAKDM
+2394 
-2402 QTNDTQKSVGSVA
+2402 

-2440 QDMLNV
+2440 QDMLKV
-2446 TKPEENKVKT
+2446 TNTDKHQAKAT
-2456 KSAQQGKVNKPKQ
+2456 SAQQGKENKAKQ

-2474 PDTGMSHNDDLPYA
+2474 PDTGMSHNDDLPYV

>member
-22 LIATVTFISINPTT
+22 LIATVTFISTNPTT

-56 NAQPNANA
+56 NTQPNANA

-75 APANQGQPA
+75 
-84 AQPANQ
+84 NQ
-90 GGQANPAGGTAQP
+90 GGQANPAGGA
-103 AGGAAQPAAGTAQ
+103 AQ

-139 PANQAGQGNNQAT
+139 PANQAGQGNNQATPNNNAT

-253 RGNVAALGRVNANDS
+253 KGNVAALGRVNANDS
-268 TDHGNFNGIS
+268 TDHGNFNGIT

-406 NNGNFGASLKSD
+406 NNGNFGASLKAD

-455 VNYDQNANKVTFTS
+455 VNYDQTANKVTFTS

-587 ETANRASQTDI
+587 ETANRASQADI

-613 AAIAELDAKAQE
+613 AAIAELDTKAQE

-728 ETKAIK
+728 GKIETKAIK
-734 DIGAAT
+734 DIDAAT

-811 AIETTMTAQ
+811 AIEATTTAQ

-826 NEEISKIENITDST
+826 NEEIFKIENITDST

-846 YNEVKQAATARKAQN
+846 YKEVRQAATARKAQN

-868 NEEVAEADAAVEAAQ
+868 DEEVAEANAAVDAAQTE
-883 KQGLHDIQV
+883 GLHDIQV
-892 VKSKQEVADTKSKVL
+892 VKSQQEVADTKAKVL

-945 TEEKQAAY
+945 TEEKEAAY
-953 TELDTKKQE
+953 TELDAKKQE
-962 ARTNLDTANSN
+962 ARTNLDAANTN
-973 SEVATAK
+973 SDVTTAK

-1045 NAAANA
+1045 NATANT
-1051 DIDNAAANADVDNAK
+1051 DVDNAK

-1098 TAINANNGS
+1098 TAIDANNGS

-1120 TEKTTADTAI
+1120 TEKTAADAAI
-1130 DGAHSNA
+1130 DAAHSNV

-1161 DAKQAIATKA
+1161 NAKQAIATKA

-1226 IDQVTPTVNKKVTA
+1226 IDQVTPTVNKKATA

-1264 EKQAADAEANTENGK
+1264 EKEAADAEANTENGK
-1279 ANQAISAAITNAQV
+1279 ANQAISAATTNAQV

-1336 NATTEEKEAAI
+1336 NATNEEKEAAI

-1369 VDQAKDAGKNSIQST
+1369 VDTAKDAGKNSIQST
-1384 QPATAVKL
+1384 QPATAVKS
-1392 NAKNDVDQAVTTQN
+1392 NAKNEVDQAVTTQN

-1429 AKEKAYLDILNAQ
+1429 AKEKAYQDILNAQ
-1442 TTNDVTQIKDQAVTD
+1442 TTNDVTQIKDQAVAD

-1522 DVNTAKENAIQ
+1522 DVNTAKDNAIQ

-1557 NKITEILSD
+1557 NKITEIL
-1566 NTTTNEEK
+1566 NNNETTNEEK
-1574 GKDIE
+1574 GNDIG
-1579 PVRATYEEGLN
+1579 PVRAAYEEGLN
-1590 NINTANTTG
+1590 NINAATTTG

-1624 GKTALDQAAAD
+1624 GKKELDQAAAD
-1635 RKTQI
+1635 KKTQI

-1655 QEVDA
+1655 QEVDTE
-1660 ALNQAKTNVDQSS
+1660 LNQAKTNVDQSS

-1706 ADAYNAKVNEAD
+1706 EDAYNAKVNEAD

-1818 ALESINNGV
+1818 ALENINNGV

-1840 AAIDAIQVDATVKP
+1840 AAIDTIQVDATVKP
-1854 KANQAIEVKAEDT
+1854 KANQAIEAKAEDT
-1867 KESIDQSDQLTAEEK
+1867 KESIDHSDQLTAEEK

-2002 NPEVKKNALEAIR
+2002 NPVVKKNALEAIR

-2051 KLDKTQTNAEVAEL
+2051 KLDKTQTNTEVAEL

-2086 TNNGIDNNDATANS
+2086 TNNGTDNNDATANS

-2139 TTATSATDDANDK
+2139 TTVTSATDDAKDK
-2152 PQANNNSSV
+2152 PQANNNSSA

-2388 TSVGPV
+2388 KSVGPV

-2402 QTNDTQKSVGSVA
+2402 QTNDTQKSVGSAA

-2427 SPATVSNGSNSAN
+2427 SPATVSNGSHSMH

-2446 TKPEENKVKT
+2446 TKPEENKANA
-2456 KSAQQGKVNKPKQ
+2456 KSDQQGKVNKPKQ

>member
-22 LIATVTFISINPTT
+22 LIATVTFISTNPTT

-56 NAQPNANA
+56 NTQPNANA
-64 GAQANPAAQPA
+64 GAQANPTAQPA

-84 AQPANQ
+84 VQPANQ
-90 GGQANPAGGTAQP
+90 GGQANPAGG
-103 AGGAAQPAAGTAQ
+103 AAQPNTQ

-129 AQAQPGNQAA
+129 AQAQPGNQAT

-152 PANQTQPANAPA
+152 PNNNATPANQTQPANAPA
-164 AAQPA
+164 AAQPAAQPA

-253 RGNVAALGRVNANDS
+253 KGNVAALGRVNANDS

-406 NNGNFGASLKSD
+406 NNGNFGASLKAD

-587 ETANRASQTDI
+587 ETANRASQADI

-734 DIGAAT
+734 DIDAAT

-811 AIETTMTAQ
+811 AIEATTTAQ

-868 NEEVAEADAAVEAAQ
+868 NEEVAEADAAVDAAQ

-892 VKSKQEVADTKSKVL
+892 VKSKQEVADTKSKVI

-962 ARTNLDTANSN
+962 ARTNLDAANTN
-973 SEVATAK
+973 SDVTTAK

-1045 NAAANA
+1045 NATANT
-1051 DIDNAAANADVDNAK
+1051 DVDNAK

-1081 VKPAAKQAIA
+1081 VKPQAKQAIA

-1098 TAINANNGS
+1098 TAIDANNGS
-1107 TTEEKE
+1107 TTEEKT
-1113 AAKQQVQ
+1113 AAKQQAQ
-1120 TEKTTADTAI
+1120 TEKTTADAAI
-1130 DGAHSNA
+1130 DAAHTNA

-1161 DAKQAIATKA
+1161 NAKEAIATKA

-1226 IDQVTPTVNKKVTA
+1226 IDQVTPTVNKKATA
-1240 RNEITAILNNKLQ
+1240 RNEITTILNNKLQ

-1279 ANQAISAAITNAQV
+1279 ANQAISAATTNAQV

-1384 QPATAVKL
+1384 QPATAVKS

-1429 AKEKAYLDILNAQ
+1429 AKEKAYQDILNAQ
-1442 TTNDVTQIKDQAVTD
+1442 TTNDVTQIKDQAVAD

-1775 KESATTDLYAY
+1775 KETATTDLYAY

-1971 KATEDISDQTTNAEI
+1971 KATEDISNQTTNAEI

-2029 ADASA
+2029 ASA
-2034 KEIARTDLGR
+2034 KEIERTDLGR

-2373 SQKDDTATAD
+2373 SQKDDTTTAD

-2402 QTNDTQKSVGSVA
+2402 QTNDM
-2415 NNKATQNDGANA
+2415 KA
-2427 SPATVSNGSNSAN
+2427 SLATVSNGSNSAN

-2446 TKPEENKVKT
+2446 TNTDDHQAKT

-2498 LIRRFTKKDQQ
+2498 LIRRSTKKDQQ

>member
-22 LIATVTFISINPTT
+22 LIATVTFISTNPTT

-56 NAQPNANA
+56 NTQPNANA
-64 GAQANPAAQPA
+64 GAQANPTAQPA

-84 AQPANQ
+84 VQPANQ
-90 GGQANPAGGTAQP
+90 GGQANPAGG
-103 AGGAAQPAAGTAQ
+103 AAQPNTQ

-129 AQAQPGNQAA
+129 AQAQPGNQAT

-152 PANQTQPANAPA
+152 PNNNATPANQTQPANA
-164 AAQPA
+164 PA

-221 YSLINNGKIGFV
+221 YTLINNGKIGFV

-587 ETANRASQTDI
+587 ETANRASQADI

-734 DIGAAT
+734 DIDAAT

-758 TTPATT
+758 TAPATT

-811 AIETTMTAQ
+811 AIEATTTAQ

-826 NEEISKIENITDST
+826 NEEIFKIENITDST

-846 YNEVKQAATARKAQN
+846 YKEVKQAATARKAQN

-868 NEEVAEADAAVEAAQ
+868 DEEVAEANAAVDAAQTE
-883 KQGLHDIQV
+883 GLHDIQV
-892 VKSKQEVADTKSKVL
+892 VKSQQEVADTKAKVL
-907 DKINAIQTQAK
+907 DKINAIQTQAR

-945 TEEKQAAY
+945 TEEKEAAY
-953 TELDTKKQE
+953 TELDAKKQE
-962 ARTNLDTANSN
+962 ARTNLDAANTN
-973 SEVATAK
+973 SAVTTAK
-980 DNGIAAINQVQAATT
+980 DNSIAAINQVQAATT

-1015 EAMNDSTTEEQQAAK
+1015 EAMNASTTEEQQAAK
-1030 DKVDQ
+1030 EKVDQ
-1035 AVVTANADID
+1035 AVLSANADID
-1045 NAAANA
+1045 NAAANT
-1051 DIDNAAANADVDNAK
+1051 DVDNVK

-1081 VKPAAKQAIA
+1081 VKPTAKQAIA

-1098 TAINANNGS
+1098 TAIDANNGA
-1107 TTEEKE
+1107 TTEEKA

-1188 IAAANADVDNAVTQA
+1188 IAAANVNVDNAVTEA

-1211 SQNDVDQAKTTGETS
+1211 SQNDVDQAKTTGENS
-1226 IDQVTPTVNKKVTA
+1226 IDQVTPTVNKKATA

-1279 ANQAISAAITNAQV
+1279 ANQAISAATTNAQV
-1293 DEAKANAEAAI
+1293 DEAKANA
-1304 NAVTPKV
+1304 
-1311 VKKQAAKDEI
+1311 
-1321 DQLQATQTNVINNDQ
+1321 
-1336 NATTEEKEAAI
+1336 EAAI

-1384 QPATAVKL
+1384 QPATAVKS

-1429 AKEKAYLDILNAQ
+1429 AKEKAYQDILNAQ
-1442 TTNDVTQIKDQAVTD
+1442 TTNDVTQIKDQAVAD

-1522 DVNTAKENAIQ
+1522 DVNTAKDNAIQ

-1557 NKITEILSD
+1557 NKITEIL
-1566 NTTTNEEK
+1566 NNNETTNEEK
-1574 GKDIE
+1574 GNDIG
-1579 PVRATYEEGLN
+1579 PVRAAYEEGLN
-1590 NINTANTTG
+1590 NINAATTTG

-1624 GKTALDQAAAD
+1624 GKKELDQAAAD
-1635 RKTQI
+1635 KKTQI

-1655 QEVDA
+1655 QEVDTE
-1660 ALNQAKTNVDQSS
+1660 LNQAKTNVDQSS

-1918 AFDNIQIDSTEK
+1918 AFDYIQIDSTEK

-1943 IEAGVNVDADATT
+1943 IEAGVNVNADATT

-2262 STNGKVAQPKSENK
+2262 STNDKVAQPKSENK

-2338 NEADKSPSKADTEV
+2338 NEADKSPSKAVTEV

-2388 TSVGPV
+2388 
-2394 ANNKAKDM
+2394 
-2402 QTNDTQKSVGSVA
+2402 KSVGSAA

-2446 TKPEENKVKT
+2446 TKPEENKAKA

>member
-22 LIATVTFISINPTT
+22 LIATVTFISTNPTT

-56 NAQPNANA
+56 NTQPNANA
-64 GAQANPAAQPA
+64 GAQANPTAQPA

-90 GGQANPAGGTAQP
+90 GGQANPAGG
-103 AGGAAQPAAGTAQ
+103 AAQPNTQ

-152 PANQTQPANAPA
+152 PNNNATPANQTQPANAPA
-164 AAQPA
+164 AAQP
-169 APVAANAQ
+169 AANAQ

-396 KEYTINTEIG
+396 KEFTINTEIG
-406 NNGNFGASLKSD
+406 NNGNFGASLKAD

-572 KQQADTILNEDANHV
+572 KQQADNILNEDANHV
-587 ETANRASQTDI
+587 ETANRASQAAI

-734 DIGAAT
+734 DIDAAT

-758 TTPATT
+758 TAPATT

-811 AIETTMTAQ
+811 AIEATTTAQ

-840 QTKMDA
+840 QTKIDA
-846 YNEVKQAATARKAQN
+846 YNDVKQAATARKAQN

-962 ARTNLDTANSN
+962 ARTNLDAANTN
-973 SEVATAK
+973 SDVTTAK
-980 DNGIAAINQVQAATT
+980 DNSIAAINQVQAATT

-1035 AVVTANADID
+1035 AVVTANTDID
-1045 NAAANA
+1045 NAAANT
-1051 DIDNAAANADVDNAK
+1051 DVDNAK

-1081 VKPAAKQAIA
+1081 VKPTAKQAIA

-1098 TAINANNGS
+1098 TAIDAYNGA
-1107 TTEEKE
+1107 TTEEKA

-1120 TEKTTADTAI
+1120 TEKTTADAAI

-1161 DAKQAIATKA
+1161 DAKQAITTKA
-1171 NERKTAI
+1171 NERKAAI

-1226 IDQVTPTVNKKVTA
+1226 IDQVTPTVNKKATA
-1240 RNEITAILNNKLQ
+1240 RNEITTILNNKLQ
-1253 EIQAT
+1253 AIQAT

-1279 ANQAISAAITNAQV
+1279 ANQAISAATTNAQV
-1293 DEAKANAEAAI
+1293 DEAKANAEVAI

-1321 DQLQATQTNVINNDQ
+1321 DQLQVAQTSVINNDQ
-1336 NATTEEKEAAI
+1336 NATNEEKEAAI

-1384 QPATAVKL
+1384 QPATAVKS
-1392 NAKNDVDQAVTTQN
+1392 NAKNEVDQAVTTQN

-1429 AKEKAYLDILNAQ
+1429 AKEKAYQDILNAQ
-1442 TTNDVTQIKDQAVTD
+1442 TTNDVTQIKDQAVAD
-1457 IQGITADTTI
+1457 VQGITADTTI

-1522 DVNTAKENAIQ
+1522 DVNTAKDNAIQ

-1660 ALNQAKTNVDQSS
+1660 TLNQAKTNVDQSS

-1706 ADAYNAKVNEAD
+1706 EAAYNSKVNEAD

-1775 KESATTDLYAY
+1775 KETATTDLYAY

-1854 KANQAIEVKAEDT
+1854 KANQAIEAKAEDT
-1867 KESIDQSDQLTAEEK
+1867 KESIDHSDQLTAEEK

-1889 KQITDQAKQGITD
+1889 KQITDQAKKGIND

-2029 ADASA
+2029 ASA

-2051 KLDKTQTNAEVAEL
+2051 NLDKTQTNAEVAEL

-2086 TNNGIDNNDATANS
+2086 TNNGTDNNDATANS

-2139 TTATSATDDANDK
+2139 TTATSTNNPSTDDANNK
-2152 PQANNNSSV
+2152 PTANNNSSV
-2161 DASTNSPT
+2161 DASTDNSAT
-2169 MDNDVTSKPE
+2169 GNGTIDKPE
-2179 VESTNNGTTDKPVTE
+2179 VESTNNGTTDKPATE
-2194 TDNATPAESTTNNN
+2194 TDNVTPAESTTNNN
-2208 STTTATN
+2208 STTATN

-2237 ADSKDNASVNDSK
+2237 ADSKDNAFVNDSK

-2262 STNGKVAQPKSENK
+2262 STNGMVVQPKSENK

-2304 TEPNVPSNTSKDK
+2304 TEPKVPSNTSKDK

-2326 AGQLKSETNVAS
+2326 PGHLKSETNVAS
-2338 NEADKSPSKADTEV
+2338 NEVDKSEGNVDTDV
-2352 SNKPSTSASSEA
+2352 SNKPSTSKPSEA
-2364 KDKMTSTNV
+2364 KDKATSTED
-2373 SQKDDTATAD
+2373 SQKADMATAD
-2383 TNDTQ
+2383 T
-2388 TSVGPV
+2388 
-2394 ANNKAKDM
+2394 KDN
-2402 QTNDTQKSVGSVA
+2402 QAAIGATADV

-2427 SPATVSNGSNSAN
+2427 SPATVSNGSNSTN

-2446 TKPEENKVKT
+2446 TKTEENKANV

>member
-22 LIATVTFISINPTT
+22 LIATVTFISTNPTT

-56 NAQPNANA
+56 NTQPNANA

-75 APANQGQPA
+75 
-84 AQPANQ
+84 NQ
-90 GGQANPAGGTAQP
+90 GGQANPAGGA
-103 AGGAAQPAAGTAQ
+103 AQ

-139 PANQAGQGNNQAT
+139 PANQAGQGNNQATPNNNAT

-253 RGNVAALGRVNANDS
+253 KGNVAALGRVNANDS
-268 TDHGNFNGIS
+268 TDHGNFNGIT

-406 NNGNFGASLKSD
+406 NNGNFGASLKAD

-455 VNYDQNANKVTFTS
+455 VNYDQTANKVTFTS

-587 ETANRASQTDI
+587 ETANRASQADI

-613 AAIAELDAKAQE
+613 AAIAELDTKAQE

-661 QTTSQ
+661 QITSQ

-734 DIGAAT
+734 DIDAAT

-811 AIETTMTAQ
+811 AIEATTTAQ

-826 NEEISKIENITDST
+826 NEEIFKIENITDST

-846 YNEVKQAATARKAQN
+846 YKEVRQAATARKAQN

-868 NEEVAEADAAVEAAQ
+868 DEEVAEANAAVDAAQTE
-883 KQGLHDIQV
+883 GLHDIQV
-892 VKSKQEVADTKSKVL
+892 VKSQQEVADTKAKVL

-945 TEEKQAAY
+945 TEEKEAAY
-953 TELDTKKQE
+953 TELDAKKQE
-962 ARTNLDTANSN
+962 ARTNLDAANTN
-973 SEVATAK
+973 SDVTTAK

-1045 NAAANA
+1045 NATANT
-1051 DIDNAAANADVDNAK
+1051 DVDNAK

-1098 TAINANNGS
+1098 TAIDANNGS

-1120 TEKTTADTAI
+1120 TEKTAADAAI
-1130 DGAHSNA
+1130 DAAHSNV

-1161 DAKQAIATKA
+1161 NAKQAIATKA

-1226 IDQVTPTVNKKVTA
+1226 IDQVTPTVNKKATA

-1279 ANQAISAAITNAQV
+1279 ANQAISAATTNAQV

-1336 NATTEEKEAAI
+1336 NATNEEKEAAI

-1369 VDQAKDAGKNSIQST
+1369 VDTAKDAGKNSIQST
-1384 QPATAVKL
+1384 QPATAVKS
-1392 NAKNDVDQAVTTQN
+1392 NAKNEVDQAVTTQN

-1429 AKEKAYLDILNAQ
+1429 AKEKAYQDILNAQ
-1442 TTNDVTQIKDQAVTD
+1442 TTNDVTQIKDQAVAD

-1522 DVNTAKENAIQ
+1522 DVNTAKDNAIQ

-1557 NKITEILSD
+1557 NKITEIL
-1566 NTTTNEEK
+1566 NNNETTNEEK
-1574 GKDIE
+1574 GNDIG
-1579 PVRATYEEGLN
+1579 PVRAAYEEGLN
-1590 NINTANTTG
+1590 NINAATTTG

-1624 GKTALDQAAAD
+1624 GKKELDQAAAD
-1635 RKTQI
+1635 KKTQI

-1655 QEVDA
+1655 QEVDTE
-1660 ALNQAKTNVDQSS
+1660 LNQAKTNVDQSS

-1706 ADAYNAKVNEAD
+1706 EDAYNAKVNEAD

-1818 ALESINNGV
+1818 ALENINNGV

-1840 AAIDAIQVDATVKP
+1840 AAIDTIQVDATVKP
-1854 KANQAIEVKAEDT
+1854 KANQAIEAKAEDT
-1867 KESIDQSDQLTAEEK
+1867 KESIDHSDQLTAEEK

-2002 NPEVKKNALEAIR
+2002 NPVVKKNALEAIR

-2051 KLDKTQTNAEVAEL
+2051 KLDKTQTNTEVAEL

-2073 EAIVPQNDPDAND
+2073 EAIVPQNDP
-2086 TNNGIDNNDATANS
+2086 DNNDATANS

-2139 TTATSATDDANDK
+2139 TTVTSATDDAKDK
-2152 PQANNNSSV
+2152 PQANNNSSA

-2388 TSVGPV
+2388 KSVGPV

-2402 QTNDTQKSVGSVA
+2402 QTNDTQKSVGSAA

-2427 SPATVSNGSNSAN
+2427 SPATVSNGSHSMH

-2446 TKPEENKVKT
+2446 TKPEENKANA
-2456 KSAQQGKVNKPKQ
+2456 KSDQQGKVNKPKQ

>member
-22 LIATVTFISINPTT
+22 LIATVTFISTNPTT

-56 NAQPNANA
+56 NTQPNANA
-64 GAQANPAAQPA
+64 GAQANPTAQPA

-84 AQPANQ
+84 VQPANQ
-90 GGQANPAGGTAQP
+90 GGQANPAGG
-103 AGGAAQPAAGTAQ
+103 AAQPNTQ

-129 AQAQPGNQAA
+129 AQAQPGNQAT

-152 PANQTQPANAPA
+152 PNNNATPANQTQPANAPA
-164 AAQPA
+164 AAQPAAQPA

-253 RGNVAALGRVNANDS
+253 KGNVAALGRVNANDS

-406 NNGNFGASLKSD
+406 NNGNFGASLKAD

-587 ETANRASQTDI
+587 ETANRASQADI

-734 DIGAAT
+734 DIDAAT

-811 AIETTMTAQ
+811 AIEATTTAQ

-868 NEEVAEADAAVEAAQ
+868 NEEVAEADAAVDAAQ

-892 VKSKQEVADTKSKVL
+892 VKSKQEVADTKSKVI

-962 ARTNLDTANSN
+962 ARTNLDAANTN
-973 SEVATAK
+973 SDVTTAK

-1045 NAAANA
+1045 NATANT
-1051 DIDNAAANADVDNAK
+1051 DVDNAK

-1081 VKPAAKQAIA
+1081 VKPQAKQAIA

-1098 TAINANNGS
+1098 TAIDANNGS
-1107 TTEEKE
+1107 TTEEKT
-1113 AAKQQVQ
+1113 AAKQQAQ
-1120 TEKTTADTAI
+1120 TEKTTADAAI
-1130 DGAHSNA
+1130 DAAHTNA

-1161 DAKQAIATKA
+1161 NAKEAIATKA

-1226 IDQVTPTVNKKVTA
+1226 IDQVTPTVNKKATA
-1240 RNEITAILNNKLQ
+1240 RNEITTILNNKLQ

-1279 ANQAISAAITNAQV
+1279 ANQAISAATTNAQV

-1384 QPATAVKL
+1384 QPATAVKS

-1429 AKEKAYLDILNAQ
+1429 AKEKAYQDILNAQ
-1442 TTNDVTQIKDQAVTD
+1442 TTNDVTQIKDQAVAD

-1775 KESATTDLYAY
+1775 KETATTDLYAY

-2086 TNNGIDNNDATANS
+2086 TNNGIDNNDAT
-2100 NANATPENTGQ
+2100 PENTGQ

-2402 QTNDTQKSVGSVA
+2402 QTNDM
-2415 NNKATQNDGANA
+2415 KA
-2427 SPATVSNGSNSAN
+2427 SLATVSNGSNSAN

-2446 TKPEENKVKT
+2446 TNTDDHQAKT

-2498 LIRRFTKKDQQ
+2498 LIRRSTKKDQQ

>member
-22 LIATVTFISINPTT
+22 LIATVTFISTNPTT

-56 NAQPNANA
+56 NTQPNANA
-64 GAQANPAAQPA
+64 GAQANPTAQPA

-90 GGQANPAGGTAQP
+90 GGQANPAGG
-103 AGGAAQPAAGTAQ
+103 AAQPNTQ

-152 PANQTQPANAPA
+152 PNNNATPANQTQPANAPA
-164 AAQPA
+164 AAQP
-169 APVAANAQ
+169 AANAQ

-372 NVGLFSGSHLYV
+372 NVGLFSGLHLYV

-396 KEYTINTEIG
+396 KEFTINTEIG
-406 NNGNFGASLKSD
+406 NNGNFGTSLKAD

-572 KQQADTILNEDANHV
+572 KQQADNILNEDANHV
-587 ETANRASQTDI
+587 ETANRASQAAI

-734 DIGAAT
+734 DIDAAT

-758 TTPATT
+758 TAPATT

-811 AIETTMTAQ
+811 AIEATTTAQ

-846 YNEVKQAATARKAQN
+846 YNDVKQAATARKAQN

-962 ARTNLDTANSN
+962 ARTNLDAANTN
-973 SEVATAK
+973 SDVTTAK
-980 DNGIAAINQVQAATT
+980 DNSIAAINQVQAATT

-1035 AVVTANADID
+1035 AVVTANTDID
-1045 NAAANA
+1045 NAAANT
-1051 DIDNAAANADVDNAK
+1051 DVDNAK

-1081 VKPAAKQAIA
+1081 VKPTAKQAIA

-1098 TAINANNGS
+1098 TAIDAYNGA
-1107 TTEEKE
+1107 TTEEKA

-1120 TEKTTADTAI
+1120 TEKTTADAAI

-1161 DAKQAIATKA
+1161 DAKQAITTKA
-1171 NERKTAI
+1171 NERKAAI

-1226 IDQVTPTVNKKVTA
+1226 IDQVTPTVNKKATA
-1240 RNEITAILNNKLQ
+1240 RNEITTILNNKLQ
-1253 EIQAT
+1253 AIQAT

-1279 ANQAISAAITNAQV
+1279 ANQAISAATTNAQV
-1293 DEAKANAEAAI
+1293 DEAKANAEVAI

-1321 DQLQATQTNVINNDQ
+1321 DQLQVAQTSVINNDQ
-1336 NATTEEKEAAI
+1336 NATNEEKEAAI

-1384 QPATAVKL
+1384 QPATAVKS
-1392 NAKNDVDQAVTTQN
+1392 NAKNEVDQAVTTQN

-1429 AKEKAYLDILNAQ
+1429 AKEKAYQDILNAQ
-1442 TTNDVTQIKDQAVTD
+1442 TTNDVTQIKDQAVAD
-1457 IQGITADTTI
+1457 VQGITADTTI

-1522 DVNTAKENAIQ
+1522 DVNTAKDNAIQ

-1660 ALNQAKTNVDQSS
+1660 TLNQAKTNVDQSS

-1706 ADAYNAKVNEAD
+1706 EAAYNSKVNEAD

-1775 KESATTDLYAY
+1775 KETATTDLYAY

-1854 KANQAIEVKAEDT
+1854 KANQAIEAKAEDT
-1867 KESIDQSDQLTAEEK
+1867 KESIDHSDQLTAEEK

-1889 KQITDQAKQGITD
+1889 KQITDQAKKGIND

-2029 ADASA
+2029 ASA

-2051 KLDKTQTNAEVAEL
+2051 NLDKTQTNAEVAEL

-2086 TNNGIDNNDATANS
+2086 TNNGTDNNDATANS

-2139 TTATSATDDANDK
+2139 TTATSTNNPSTDDANNK
-2152 PQANNNSSV
+2152 PTANNNSSV
-2161 DASTNSPT
+2161 DASTDNSAT
-2169 MDNDVTSKPE
+2169 GNGTIDKPE
-2179 VESTNNGTTDKPVTE
+2179 VESTNNGTTDKPATE
-2194 TDNATPAESTTNNN
+2194 TDNVTPAESTTNNN
-2208 STTTATN
+2208 STTATN

-2237 ADSKDNASVNDSK
+2237 ADSKDNAFVNDSK

-2262 STNGKVAQPKSENK
+2262 STNGMVVQPKSENK

-2304 TEPNVPSNTSKDK
+2304 TEPKVPSNTSKDK

-2326 AGQLKSETNVAS
+2326 AGHLKSETNVAS
-2338 NEADKSPSKADTEV
+2338 NEVDKSEGNVDTDV
-2352 SNKPSTSASSEA
+2352 SNKPSTSKPSEA
-2364 KDKMTSTNV
+2364 KDKATSTED
-2373 SQKDDTATAD
+2373 SQKADMATAD
-2383 TNDTQ
+2383 T
-2388 TSVGPV
+2388 
-2394 ANNKAKDM
+2394 KDN
-2402 QTNDTQKSVGSVA
+2402 QAAIGATADV

-2427 SPATVSNGSNSAN
+2427 SPATVSNGSNSTN

-2446 TKPEENKVKT
+2446 TKTEENKANV

>member
-22 LIATVTFISINPTT
+22 LIATVTFISTNPTT

-56 NAQPNANA
+56 NTQPNANA

-75 APANQGQPA
+75 
-84 AQPANQ
+84 NQ
-90 GGQANPAGGTAQP
+90 GGQANPAGGA
-103 AGGAAQPAAGTAQ
+103 AQ

-139 PANQAGQGNNQAT
+139 PANQAGQGNNQATPNNNAT

-253 RGNVAALGRVNANDS
+253 KGNVAALGRVNANDS
-268 TDHGNFNGIS
+268 TDHGNFNGIT

-303 ATNLVIKDAKKN
+303 TTNLVIKDAKKN

-406 NNGNFGASLKSD
+406 NNGNFGASLKAD

-455 VNYDQNANKVTFTS
+455 VNYDQTANKVTFTS

-551 VNSQVDNS
+551 VNLQVDNS

-587 ETANRASQTDI
+587 ETANRASQADI

-613 AAIAELDAKAQE
+613 AAIAELDTKAQE

-734 DIGAAT
+734 DIDAAT

-811 AIETTMTAQ
+811 AIEATTTAQ

-826 NEEISKIENITDST
+826 NEEIFKIENITDST

-846 YNEVKQAATARKAQN
+846 YKEVRQAATARKAQN

-868 NEEVAEADAAVEAAQ
+868 DEEVAEANAAVDAAQTE
-883 KQGLHDIQV
+883 GLHDIQV
-892 VKSKQEVADTKSKVL
+892 VKSQQEVADTKAKVL

-945 TEEKQAAY
+945 TEEK
-953 TELDTKKQE
+953 
-962 ARTNLDTANSN
+962 
-973 SEVATAK
+973 
-980 DNGIAAINQVQAATT
+980 
-995 KKSDAK
+995 
-1001 AEIAQKASE
+1001 
-1010 RKTAI
+1010 
-1015 EAMNDSTTEEQQAAK
+1015 
-1030 DKVDQ
+1030 
-1035 AVVTANADID
+1035 
-1045 NAAANA
+1045 
-1051 DIDNAAANADVDNAK
+1051 
-1066 TTNEATIAAITPDAN
+1066 
-1081 VKPAAKQAIA
+1081 
-1091 DKVQAQE
+1091 
-1098 TAINANNGS
+1098 
-1107 TTEEKE
+1107 E

-1120 TEKTTADTAI
+1120 TEKTAADAAI
-1130 DGAHSNA
+1130 DAAHSNV

-1161 DAKQAIATKA
+1161 NAKQAIATKA

-1226 IDQVTPTVNKKVTA
+1226 IDQVTPTVNKKATA

-1279 ANQAISAAITNAQV
+1279 ANQAISAATTNAQV

-1336 NATTEEKEAAI
+1336 NATNEEKEAAI

-1369 VDQAKDAGKNSIQST
+1369 VDTAKDAGKNSIQST
-1384 QPATAVKL
+1384 QPATAVKS
-1392 NAKNDVDQAVTTQN
+1392 NAKNEVDQAVTTQN

-1429 AKEKAYLDILNAQ
+1429 AKEKAYQDILNAQ
-1442 TTNDVTQIKDQAVTD
+1442 TTNDVTQIKDQAVAD

-1522 DVNTAKENAIQ
+1522 DVNTAKDNAIQ

-1557 NKITEILSD
+1557 NKITEIL
-1566 NTTTNEEK
+1566 NNNETTNEEK
-1574 GKDIE
+1574 GNDIG
-1579 PVRATYEEGLN
+1579 PVRAAYEEGLN
-1590 NINTANTTG
+1590 NINAATTTG

-1624 GKTALDQAAAD
+1624 GKKELDQAAAD
-1635 RKTQI
+1635 KKTQI

-1655 QEVDA
+1655 QEVDTE
-1660 ALNQAKTNVDQSS
+1660 LNQAKTNVDQSS

-1706 ADAYNAKVNEAD
+1706 EDAYNAKVNEAD

-1818 ALESINNGV
+1818 ALENINNGV

-1840 AAIDAIQVDATVKP
+1840 AAIDTIQVDATVKP
-1854 KANQAIEVKAEDT
+1854 KANQAIEAKAEDT
-1867 KESIDQSDQLTAEEK
+1867 KESIDHSDQLTAEEK

-2002 NPEVKKNALEAIR
+2002 NPVVKKNALEAIR

-2051 KLDKTQTNAEVAEL
+2051 KLDKTQTNTEVAEL

-2086 TNNGIDNNDATANS
+2086 TNNGTDNNDATANS

-2139 TTATSATDDANDK
+2139 TTVTSATDDAKDK
-2152 PQANNNSSV
+2152 PQANNNSSA

-2388 TSVGPV
+2388 KSVGP
-2394 ANNKAKDM
+2394 
-2402 QTNDTQKSVGSVA
+2402 VA

-2427 SPATVSNGSNSAN
+2427 SPATVSNGSHSMH

-2446 TKPEENKVKT
+2446 TKPEENKANA
-2456 KSAQQGKVNKPKQ
+2456 KSDQQGKVNKPKQ

>member
-22 LIATVTFISINPTT
+22 LIATVTFISTNPTT

-56 NAQPNANA
+56 NTQPNANA

-90 GGQANPAGGTAQP
+90 GGQANPAGG
-103 AGGAAQPAAGTAQ
+103 AAQPNTQ

-152 PANQTQPANAPA
+152 PNNNATPANQTQPANAPA
-164 AAQPA
+164 AVQPA

-253 RGNVAALGRVNANDS
+253 KGNVAALGRVNANDS

-303 ATNLVIKDAKKN
+303 STNLVIKDAKKN

-406 NNGNFGASLKSD
+406 NNGNFGASLKAD

-428 GVTYVNDSLTT
+428 GVTYVNNSLTT

-484 FPDKSL
+484 FPDKYL

-587 ETANRASQTDI
+587 KTANRASQADI

-613 AAIAELDAKAQE
+613 AAIAELDTKAQE

-661 QTTSQ
+661 QTTAQ

-734 DIGAAT
+734 DIDAAT

-811 AIETTMTAQ
+811 AIEATTTAQ

-868 NEEVAEADAAVEAAQ
+868 NEEVAEADAAVDAAQ

-945 TEEKQAAY
+945 TEEKEAAY

-962 ARTNLDTANSN
+962 ARTNLDAANTN
-973 SEVATAK
+973 SDVTTAK

-1045 NAAANA
+1045 NATANT
-1051 DIDNAAANADVDNAK
+1051 DVDNAK

-1081 VKPAAKQAIA
+1081 VKPQAKQAIA

-1098 TAINANNGS
+1098 TAIDANNGS
-1107 TTEEKE
+1107 
-1113 AAKQQVQ
+1113 
-1120 TEKTTADTAI
+1120 
-1130 DGAHSNA
+1130 
-1137 EVEAAKNAEI
+1137 
-1147 AKIEAIQPATTTKD
+1147 
-1161 DAKQAIATKA
+1161 
-1171 NERKTAI
+1171 
-1178 AQTQDITAEE
+1178 
-1188 IAAANADVDNAVTQA
+1188 
-1203 NSNIEAAN
+1203 
-1211 SQNDVDQAKTTGETS
+1211 
-1226 IDQVTPTVNKKVTA
+1226 
-1240 RNEITAILNNKLQ
+1240 
-1253 EIQAT
+1253 
-1258 PDATDE
+1258 
-1264 EKQAADAEANTENGK
+1264 
-1279 ANQAISAAITNAQV
+1279 
-1293 DEAKANAEAAI
+1293 
-1304 NAVTPKV
+1304 
-1311 VKKQAAKDEI
+1311 
-1321 DQLQATQTNVINNDQ
+1321 
-1336 NATTEEKEAAI
+1336 
-1347 QQLATAVTD
+1347 
-1356 AKNNI
+1356 
-1361 TAATDDNG
+1361 
-1369 VDQAKDAGKNSIQST
+1369 
-1384 QPATAVKL
+1384 
-1392 NAKNDVDQAVTTQN
+1392 
-1406 QAIDNTTGATT
+1406 
-1417 EEKNAA
+1417 
-1423 KDLVLK
+1423 
-1429 AKEKAYLDILNAQ
+1429 
-1442 TTNDVTQIKDQAVTD
+1442 
-1457 IQGITADTTI
+1457 
-1467 KDVAKD
+1467 
-1473 ELATKAN
+1473 
-1480 EQKALIAQTADATT
+1480 
-1494 EEKEQANQQVDAQ
+1494 
-1507 LTQGNQNIENAQSID
+1507 
-1522 DVNTAKENAIQ
+1522 
-1533 AIDPIQA
+1533 
-1540 STDVKTNARAE
+1540 
-1551 LLTEMQ
+1551 
-1557 NKITEILSD
+1557 
-1566 NTTTNEEK
+1566 
-1574 GKDIE
+1574 
-1579 PVRATYEEGLN
+1579 
-1590 NINTANTTG
+1590 
-1599 DVTTAKDTAV
+1599 
-1609 QKVQQLHAN
+1609 
-1618 PVKKPA
+1618 
-1624 GKTALDQAAAD
+1624 
-1635 RKTQI
+1635 
-1640 EQTPNASQQEINDAK
+1640 
-1655 QEVDA
+1655 
-1660 ALNQAKTNVDQSS
+1660 
-1673 TNEYVDN
+1673 
-1680 AVKEGKAK
+1680 
-1688 INAVKT
+1688 
-1694 FSEYKKDALAKI
+1694 
-1706 ADAYNAKVNEAD
+1706 
-1718 NSNASTSSEIAEA
+1718 
-1731 KQKLA
+1731 
-1736 ELKQTADQNVNQAT
+1736 
-1750 SKDDIEVQIH
+1750 
-1760 NDLDNINDYTIPTGK
+1760 
-1775 KESATTDLYAY
+1775 
-1786 ADQKKNNISADTNA
+1786 
-1800 TQDEKQ
+1800 
-1806 QAIKQVD
+1806 
-1813 QNVQT
+1813 
-1818 ALESINNGV
+1818 
-1827 DNGDVDDALTQGK
+1827 
-1840 AAIDAIQVDATVKP
+1840 
-1854 KANQAIEVKAEDT
+1854 
-1867 KESIDQSDQLTAEEK
+1867 
-1882 TEALAMI
+1882 
-1889 KQITDQAKQGITD
+1889 
-1902 ATTTA
+1902 
-1907 EVEKAKAQGLE
+1907 
-1918 AFDNIQIDSTEK
+1918 
-1930 QKAIEE
+1930 
-1936 LETALDQ
+1936 
-1943 IEAGVNVDADATT
+1943 TT

-2002 NPEVKKNALEAIR
+2002 NPVVKKNALEAIR

-2051 KLDKTQTNAEVAEL
+2051 KLDKTQTNTEVAEL

-2086 TNNGIDNNDATANS
+2086 TNNGTDNNDATANS

-2139 TTATSATDDANDK
+2139 TTVTSATDDAKDK
-2152 PQANNNSSV
+2152 PQANNNSSA

-2402 QTNDTQKSVGSVA
+2402 QTNDTQKSVGSAA

-2427 SPATVSNGSNSAN
+2427 SPATVSNGSHSMH

-2446 TKPEENKVKT
+2446 TKPEENKANA
-2456 KSAQQGKVNKPKQ
+2456 KSDQQGKVNKPKQ

>member
-56 NAQPNANA
+56 SAQPNANA
-64 GAQANPAAQPA
+64 GAQANPTAQPA
-75 APANQGQPA
+75 APANQGGQADPA
-84 AQPANQ
+84 ANQ
-90 GGQANPAGGTAQP
+90 GGQATPAAGTT
-103 AGGAAQPAAGTAQ
+103 QPAAGTTQPAAGTTQ

-129 AQAQPGNQAA
+129 VQAQPGNQAA

-152 PANQTQPANAPA
+152 PNNAAPANQTQPANAPA

-177 TQDPNAS
+177 PQDPNAN

-198 DPAISTDENR
+198 DPAISTNDNR
-208 QDPTVTVTDKVNG
+208 QDPTVTVTDHVNG

-406 NNGNFGASLKSD
+406 NNGNFGASLKAD

-551 VNSQVDNS
+551 VNSQVDDS

-587 ETANRASQTDI
+587 ETANRASQADI

-661 QTTSQ
+661 QTTAQ

-734 DIGAAT
+734 DIDAAT

-758 TTPATT
+758 TAPATT

-798 IERINAAKVSGVK
+798 IERINKAKVSGVK
-811 AIETTMTAQ
+811 AIEATTTAQ
-820 DLERVK
+820 ELERVK
-826 NEEISKIENITDST
+826 NEEIFKIENITDST

-846 YNEVKQAATARKAQN
+846 YKEVKQAATARKAQN

-868 NEEVAEADAAVEAAQ
+868 DEEVAEANAAVDAAQTE
-883 KQGLHDIQV
+883 GLHDIQV
-892 VKSKQEVADTKSKVL
+892 VKSQQEVADTKAKVL
-907 DKINAIQTQAK
+907 DKINAIQTQAR
-918 VKPAADTEVENA
+918 VKPAADREVDNA

-945 TEEKQAAY
+945 TEEK
-953 TELDTKKQE
+953 
-962 ARTNLDTANSN
+962 N
-973 SEVATAK
+973 
-980 DNGIAAINQVQAATT
+980 
-995 KKSDAK
+995 
-1001 AEIAQKASE
+1001 
-1010 RKTAI
+1010 
-1015 EAMNDSTTEEQQAAK
+1015 
-1030 DKVDQ
+1030 
-1035 AVVTANADID
+1035 
-1045 NAAANA
+1045 
-1051 DIDNAAANADVDNAK
+1051 
-1066 TTNEATIAAITPDAN
+1066 
-1081 VKPAAKQAIA
+1081 
-1091 DKVQAQE
+1091 
-1098 TAINANNGS
+1098 
-1107 TTEEKE
+1107 

-1120 TEKTTADTAI
+1120 TEKTTADAAI

-1171 NERKTAI
+1171 NERKAAI

-1188 IAAANADVDNAVTQA
+1188 IEAANANVDNAVTEA
-1203 NSNIEAAN
+1203 NSHIEAAN
-1211 SQNDVDQAKTTGETS
+1211 SQNEVDQAKTTGESS
-1226 IDQVTPTVNKKVTA
+1226 IDQVTPTVNKKATA
-1240 RNEITAILNNKLQ
+1240 RNEITTALNNKLQ

-1264 EKQAADAEANTENGK
+1264 EKQEADLEANTENAK
-1279 ANQAISAAITNAQV
+1279 ANHAITAATTNAEV
-1293 DEAKANAEAAI
+1293 DDAKANAEVAI

-1311 VKKQAAKDEI
+1311 MKKQAAKDEI
-1321 DQLQATQTNVINNDQ
+1321 DQLQAVQTAIINNDQ
-1336 NATTEEKEAAI
+1336 NATNEEKEAAI

-1361 TAATDDNG
+1361 TAATDNNG
-1369 VDQAKDAGKNSIQST
+1369 VDTAKDAGKNSIQST
-1384 QPATAVKL
+1384 QPATAVKS

-1406 QAIDNTTGATT
+1406 QAIDNTTDATT

-1429 AKEKAYLDILNAQ
+1429 AKEKAYQDILNAQ

-1467 KDVAKD
+1467 KDVAKG
-1473 ELATKAN
+1473 ELTAKAN

-1522 DVNTAKENAIQ
+1522 DVNTAKDNAIQ

-1551 LLTEMQ
+1551 LLNEMQ
-1557 NKITEILSD
+1557 NKITEILND

-1574 GKDIE
+1574 GKDIG
-1579 PVRATYEEGLN
+1579 PVRAAYEEGLN
-1590 NINTANTTG
+1590 NINTSTTTG
-1599 DVTTAKDTAV
+1599 DVTTAKDAAV

-1618 PVKKPA
+1618 PVKKPS

-1635 RKTQI
+1635 KKTQI

-1655 QEVDA
+1655 QEVDTV
-1660 ALNQAKTNVDQSS
+1660 LNQAKTNIDQSS
-1673 TNEYVDN
+1673 TDDYVDA
-1680 AVKEGKAK
+1680 AVRDGKAK

-1786 ADQKKNNISADTNA
+1786 ADQKKNNISADTIA

-1840 AAIDAIQVDATVKP
+1840 ATIDAVQVDASVKP
-1854 KANQAIEVKAEDT
+1854 KANQAIEAKAEET

-1882 TEALAMI
+1882 TEALATI

-1902 ATTTA
+1902 AATTA

-1943 IEAGVNVDADATT
+1943 IEAGVNVDSDATT

-2051 KLDKTQTNAEVAEL
+2051 KLDKTQTNAEVDEL

-2073 EAIVPQNDPDAND
+2073 EAIVPQKDPNAND
-2086 TNNGIDNNDATANS
+2086 TNSGSDNNDATANS
-2100 NANATPENTGQ
+2100 NTNATPENTGQ
-2111 PNVSET
+2111 PNVTES
-2117 TDNGKADAS
+2117 TDNANADTS
-2126 PTTPN
+2126 STTTN
-2131 NSDAATGE
+2131 NHNDSATGE
-2139 TTATSATDDANDK
+2139 TTGTSTNNSSTDDANDK
-2152 PQANNNSSV
+2152 PTANNNSSV
-2161 DASTNSPT
+2161 DASTDNSAT
-2169 MDNDVTSKPE
+2169 GNGTTDKPA
-2179 VESTNNGTTDKPVTE
+2179 VELTNNGTTDKPATTESTE
-2194 TDNATPAESTTNNN
+2194 TT
-2208 STTTATN
+2208 
-2215 ENAPT
+2215 
-2220 GSTAT
+2220 STA
-2225 APTTAST
+2225 
-2232 EAASS
+2232 
-2237 ADSKDNASVNDSK
+2237 DRKDNASVNASN

-2262 STNGKVAQPKSENK
+2262 PINGKVAQPKSENK
-2276 AKAEKDGR
+2276 AKVEKDGR

-2317 EESTTNQTD
+2317 EESTSNQTD

-2338 NEADKSPSKADTEV
+2338 NEADKSPSKADTAV
-2352 SNKPSTSASSEA
+2352 SNKPSTSASSET
-2364 KDKMTSTNV
+2364 KDKATSTED
-2373 SQKDDTATAD
+2373 SQKADMATAD
-2383 TNDTQ
+2383 T
-2388 TSVGPV
+2388 
-2394 ANNKAKDM
+2394 KDN
-2402 QTNDTQKSVGSVA
+2402 QAAIGATADV

-2427 SPATVSNGSNSAN
+2427 SPVTVSNGSHSMHH
-2440 QDMLNV
+2440 DMLKV
-2446 TKPEENKVKT
+2446 TNTDKHEAKAT
-2456 KSAQQGKVNKPKQ
+2456 SAQQGKENKAKQ

>member
-22 LIATVTFISINPTT
+22 LIATVTFISTNPTT

-50 AQPADA
+50 AQPADV
-56 NAQPNANA
+56 NTQPNANA
-64 GAQANPAAQPA
+64 GAQANPTAQPA

-90 GGQANPAGGTAQP
+90 GGQANPAGG
-103 AGGAAQPAAGTAQ
+103 AAQPNTQ

-152 PANQTQPANAPA
+152 PNNNATPANQTQPANAPA

-184 NTGEGSINTTLTFD
+184 NTREGSINTTLTFD

-396 KEYTINTEIG
+396 KEFTINTEVG
-406 NNGNFGASLKSD
+406 NNGNFGASLKAD

-455 VNYDQNANKVTFTS
+455 VNYDQTANT
-469 QGVTT
+469 
-474 ARGTHTKEVL
+474 
-484 FPDKSL
+484 
-490 KLSYKVNVANIDT
+490 N
-503 PKNID
+503 
-508 FNEKLTYRTASDVV
+508 SDV
-522 INNAQP
+522 
-528 EVTLTADPFSVAV
+528 T
-541 EMNKDALQQQ
+541 
-551 VNSQVDNS
+551 
-559 HYTTASIAEYNKL
+559 
-572 KQQADTILNEDANHV
+572 
-587 ETANRASQTDI
+587 
-598 DGLVTK
+598 
-604 LQAALIDNQ
+604 
-613 AAIAELDAKAQE
+613 
-625 KVTAAQ
+625 
-631 QSKKVT
+631 
-637 QDEVAALVTKIN
+637 
-649 NDKNNAIAEINK
+649 
-661 QTTSQ
+661 
-666 GVTTEKDNGIAVLEQ
+666 
-681 DVITPTVKPQAKQDI
+681 
-696 IQAVTTRKQQIKKS
+696 
-710 NASLQD
+710 
-716 EKDVANDKIGKI
+716 
-728 ETKAIK
+728 
-734 DIGAAT
+734 
-740 TNAQVEAIKTKA
+740 
-752 INDINQ
+752 
-758 TTPATT
+758 
-764 AKAAALEEFD
+764 
-774 EVVQAQIDQAPLNPD
+774 
-789 TTNEEVAEA
+789 
-798 IERINAAKVSGVK
+798 
-811 AIETTMTAQ
+811 
-820 DLERVK
+820 
-826 NEEISKIENITDST
+826 
-840 QTKMDA
+840 
-846 YNEVKQAATARKAQN
+846 
-861 ATVSNAT
+861 
-868 NEEVAEADAAVEAAQ
+868 
-883 KQGLHDIQV
+883 
-892 VKSKQEVADTKSKVL
+892 
-907 DKINAIQTQAK
+907 
-918 VKPAADTEVENA
+918 
-930 YNTRK
+930 
-935 QEIQNSNAST
+935 
-945 TEEKQAAY
+945 
-953 TELDTKKQE
+953 
-962 ARTNLDTANSN
+962 
-973 SEVATAK
+973 TAK
-980 DNGIAAINQVQAATT
+980 DNGIAAINQVQAVTT

-1035 AVVTANADID
+1035 AVVTANTDID
-1045 NAAANA
+1045 NAAANT
-1051 DIDNAAANADVDNAK
+1051 DVDNAK

-1081 VKPAAKQAIA
+1081 VKPTAKQAIA

-1098 TAINANNGS
+1098 TAIDANNGA
-1107 TTEEKE
+1107 TTEEK
-1113 AAKQQVQ
+1113 ATAKQQVQ

-1161 DAKQAIATKA
+1161 DAKQAITTKA

-1226 IDQVTPTVNKKVTA
+1226 IDQVTPTVNKKATA
-1240 RNEITAILNNKLQ
+1240 RNEITTILNNKLQ

-1258 PDATDE
+1258 PDVTDE
-1264 EKQAADAEANTENGK
+1264 EKQTADAEANTENGK
-1279 ANQAISAAITNAQV
+1279 ANQAISAATTNAQV

-1304 NAVTPKV
+1304 NAVTSKV

-1321 DQLQATQTNVINNDQ
+1321 DQLQVAQTSVINNDQ

-1369 VDQAKDAGKNSIQST
+1369 VDTAKDAGKNSIQST
-1384 QPATAVKL
+1384 QPATAVKS
-1392 NAKNDVDQAVTTQN
+1392 NAKNEVDQAVTTQN

-1429 AKEKAYLDILNAQ
+1429 VKEKAYQDILNAQ
-1442 TTNDVTQIKDQAVTD
+1442 TTNDVTQIKDQAVAD
-1457 IQGITADTTI
+1457 VQGITADTTI
-1467 KDVAKD
+1467 KDVARD

-1494 EEKEQANQQVDAQ
+1494 EEKEQENQQVDAQ

-1522 DVNTAKENAIQ
+1522 DVNTAKDNAIQ

-1579 PVRATYEEGLN
+1579 SVRATYEEGLN

-1660 ALNQAKTNVDQSS
+1660 VLNQAKTNVDQSS

-1706 ADAYNAKVNEAD
+1706 ADAYNAKVNEED

-1775 KESATTDLYAY
+1775 KETATTDLYAY

-1827 DNGDVDDALTQGK
+1827 DNSDVDDALTQGK
-1840 AAIDAIQVDATVKP
+1840 AAIDTIQVDATVKP
-1854 KANQAIEVKAEDT
+1854 KANQAI
-1867 KESIDQSDQLTAEEK
+1867 
-1882 TEALAMI
+1882 
-1889 KQITDQAKQGITD
+1889 
-1902 ATTTA
+1902 
-1907 EVEKAKAQGLE
+1907 
-1918 AFDNIQIDSTEK
+1918 
-1930 QKAIEE
+1930 
-1936 LETALDQ
+1936 
-1943 IEAGVNVDADATT
+1943 
-1956 EEKEAFTNALEDILS
+1956 
-1971 KATEDISDQTTNAEI
+1971 
-1986 ATVKNSA
+1986 
-1993 LEQLKAQRI
+1993 
-2002 NPEVKKNALEAIR
+2002 
-2015 EVVNKQIEIIKNAD
+2015 
-2029 ADASA
+2029 
-2034 KEIARTDLGR
+2034 
-2044 YFDRFAD
+2044 
-2051 KLDKTQTNAEVAEL
+2051 
-2065 QNVTIPAI
+2065 
-2073 EAIVPQNDPDAND
+2073 
-2086 TNNGIDNNDATANS
+2086 
-2100 NANATPENTGQ
+2100 
-2111 PNVSET
+2111 
-2117 TDNGKADAS
+2117 
-2126 PTTPN
+2126 
-2131 NSDAATGE
+2131 
-2139 TTATSATDDANDK
+2139 
-2152 PQANNNSSV
+2152 
-2161 DASTNSPT
+2161 
-2169 MDNDVTSKPE
+2169 
-2179 VESTNNGTTDKPVTE
+2179 
-2194 TDNATPAESTTNNN
+2194 
-2208 STTTATN
+2208 
-2215 ENAPT
+2215 
-2220 GSTAT
+2220 
-2225 APTTAST
+2225 
-2232 EAASS
+2232 
-2237 ADSKDNASVNDSK
+2237 
-2250 QNAEVN
+2250 
-2256 NSAESQ
+2256 
-2262 STNGKVAQPKSENK
+2262 
-2276 AKAEKDGR
+2276 
-2284 DSTNQS
+2284 
-2290 MVESTTETLPSADI
+2290 
-2304 TEPNVPSNTSKDK
+2304 
-2317 EESTTNQTD
+2317 
-2326 AGQLKSETNVAS
+2326 
-2338 NEADKSPSKADTEV
+2338 
-2352 SNKPSTSASSEA
+2352 
-2364 KDKMTSTNV
+2364 
-2373 SQKDDTATAD
+2373 
-2383 TNDTQ
+2383 
-2388 TSVGPV
+2388 
-2394 ANNKAKDM
+2394 
-2402 QTNDTQKSVGSVA
+2402 
-2415 NNKATQNDGANA
+2415 
-2427 SPATVSNGSNSAN
+2427 
-2440 QDMLNV
+2440 
-2446 TKPEENKVKT
+2446 
-2456 KSAQQGKVNKPKQ
+2456 
-2469 QAKTL
+2469 
-2474 PDTGMSHNDDLPYA
+2474 
-2488 ELALG
+2488 
-2493 AGMAF
+2493 
-2498 LIRRFTKKDQQ
+2498 
-2509 TEE
+2509 

>member
-22 LIATVTFISINPTT
+22 LIATVTFISTNPTT

-56 NAQPNANA
+56 NTQPNANA
-64 GAQANPAAQPA
+64 GAQANPTAQPA

-90 GGQANPAGGTAQP
+90 GGQANPAGG
-103 AGGAAQPAAGTAQ
+103 AAQPNTQ

-152 PANQTQPANAPA
+152 PNNNATPANQTQPANAPA
-164 AAQPA
+164 AAQP
-169 APVAANAQ
+169 AANAQ

-268 TDHGNFNGIS
+268 TDYGNFNGIS

-396 KEYTINTEIG
+396 KEFTINTEIG
-406 NNGNFGASLKSD
+406 NNGNFGASLKAD

-572 KQQADTILNEDANHV
+572 KQQADNILNEDANHV
-587 ETANRASQTDI
+587 ETANRASQAAI

-734 DIGAAT
+734 DIDAAT

-758 TTPATT
+758 TAPATT

-811 AIETTMTAQ
+811 AIEATTTAQ

-846 YNEVKQAATARKAQN
+846 YNDVKQAATARKAQN

-962 ARTNLDTANSN
+962 ARTNLDAANTN
-973 SEVATAK
+973 SDVTTAK
-980 DNGIAAINQVQAATT
+980 DNSIAAINQVQAATT

-1035 AVVTANADID
+1035 AVVTANTDID
-1045 NAAANA
+1045 NAAANT
-1051 DIDNAAANADVDNAK
+1051 DVDNAK

-1081 VKPAAKQAIA
+1081 VKPTAKQAIA

-1098 TAINANNGS
+1098 TAIDAYNGA
-1107 TTEEKE
+1107 TTEEKA

-1120 TEKTTADTAI
+1120 TEKTTADAAI

-1161 DAKQAIATKA
+1161 DAKQAITTKA
-1171 NERKTAI
+1171 NERKAAI

-1226 IDQVTPTVNKKVTA
+1226 IDQVTPTVNKKATA
-1240 RNEITAILNNKLQ
+1240 RNEITTILNNKLQ
-1253 EIQAT
+1253 AIQAT

-1279 ANQAISAAITNAQV
+1279 ANQAISAATTNAQV
-1293 DEAKANAEAAI
+1293 DEAKANAEVAI

-1321 DQLQATQTNVINNDQ
+1321 DQLQVAQTSVINNDQ
-1336 NATTEEKEAAI
+1336 NATNEEKEAAI

-1384 QPATAVKL
+1384 QPATAVKS
-1392 NAKNDVDQAVTTQN
+1392 NAKNEVDQAVTTQN

-1429 AKEKAYLDILNAQ
+1429 AKEKAYQDILNAQ
-1442 TTNDVTQIKDQAVTD
+1442 TTNDVTQIKDQAVAD
-1457 IQGITADTTI
+1457 VQGITADTTI

-1522 DVNTAKENAIQ
+1522 DVNTAKDNAIQ

-1660 ALNQAKTNVDQSS
+1660 TLNQAKTNVDQSS

-1706 ADAYNAKVNEAD
+1706 EAAYNSKVNEAD

-1775 KESATTDLYAY
+1775 KETATTDLYAY

-1818 ALESINNGV
+1818 VLESINNGV

-1854 KANQAIEVKAEDT
+1854 KANQAIEAKAEDT
-1867 KESIDQSDQLTAEEK
+1867 KESIDHSDQLTAEEK

-1889 KQITDQAKQGITD
+1889 KQITDQAKKGIND

-2029 ADASA
+2029 ASA

-2051 KLDKTQTNAEVAEL
+2051 NLDKTQTNAEVAEL

-2086 TNNGIDNNDATANS
+2086 TNNGTDNNDATANS

-2139 TTATSATDDANDK
+2139 TTATSTNNPSTDDANNK
-2152 PQANNNSSV
+2152 PTANNNSSV
-2161 DASTNSPT
+2161 DASTDNSAT
-2169 MDNDVTSKPE
+2169 GNGTIDKPE
-2179 VESTNNGTTDKPVTE
+2179 VESTNNGTTDKPATE
-2194 TDNATPAESTTNNN
+2194 TDNVTPAESTTNNN
-2208 STTTATN
+2208 STTATN

-2237 ADSKDNASVNDSK
+2237 ADSKDNAFVNDSK

-2262 STNGKVAQPKSENK
+2262 STNGMVVQPKSENK

-2304 TEPNVPSNTSKDK
+2304 TEPKVPSNTSKDK

-2326 AGQLKSETNVAS
+2326 AGHLKSETNVAS
-2338 NEADKSPSKADTEV
+2338 NEVDKSEGNVDTDV
-2352 SNKPSTSASSEA
+2352 SNKPSTSKPSEA
-2364 KDKMTSTNV
+2364 KDKATSTED
-2373 SQKDDTATAD
+2373 SQKADMATAD
-2383 TNDTQ
+2383 T
-2388 TSVGPV
+2388 
-2394 ANNKAKDM
+2394 KDN
-2402 QTNDTQKSVGSVA
+2402 QAAIGATADV

-2427 SPATVSNGSNSAN
+2427 SPATVSNGSNSTN

-2446 TKPEENKVKT
+2446 TKTEENKANV

>member
-1 MNLFRQQKFSIRKFN
+1 
-16 VGIFSA
+16 
-22 LIATVTFISINPTT
+22 
-36 ASAAEQNQPAQNQP
+36 
-50 AQPADA
+50 
-56 NAQPNANA
+56 
-64 GAQANPAAQPA
+64 
-75 APANQGQPA
+75 
-84 AQPANQ
+84 
-90 GGQANPAGGTAQP
+90 
-103 AGGAAQPAAGTAQ
+103 
-116 PAGQGNQADPNNA
+116 
-129 AQAQPGNQAA
+129 
-139 PANQAGQGNNQAT
+139 
-152 PANQTQPANAPA
+152 
-164 AAQPA
+164 
-169 APVAANAQ
+169 
-177 TQDPNAS
+177 
-184 NTGEGSINTTLTFD
+184 
-198 DPAISTDENR
+198 
-208 QDPTVTVTDKVNG
+208 
-221 YSLINNGKIGFV
+221 
-233 NSELRRSDMFDKNN
+233 
-247 PQNYQA
+247 
-253 RGNVAALGRVNANDS
+253 
-268 TDHGNFNGIS
+268 
-278 KTVNVKPDSELI
+278 
-290 INFTTMQT
+290 
-298 NSKQG
+298 
-303 ATNLVIKDAKKN
+303 
-315 TELATVNV
+315 
-323 AKTGTAHL
+323 
-331 FKVPTD
+331 
-337 ADRLDLQFIPDNT
+337 
-350 AVADASRITTNKDGY
+350 
-365 KYYSFID
+365 
-372 NVGLFSGSHLYV
+372 
-384 KNRDLAPKATNN
+384 
-396 KEYTINTEIG
+396 
-406 NNGNFGASLKSD
+406 
-418 QFKYE
+418 
-423 VTLPQ
+423 
-428 GVTYVNDSLTT
+428 
-439 TFPNGNED
+439 GNED

-551 VNSQVDNS
+551 VNSQVDDS

-587 ETANRASQTDI
+587 ETANRASQADI

-613 AAIAELDAKAQE
+613 AAISELDAKAQE

-661 QTTSQ
+661 QTTAQ

-734 DIGAAT
+734 DIDAAT

-758 TTPATT
+758 TAPATT

-811 AIETTMTAQ
+811 AIEATTTAQ
-820 DLERVK
+820 DLDRVK
-826 NEEISKIENITDST
+826 NEEIFKIENITDST

-868 NEEVAEADAAVEAAQ
+868 DEEVAEADAAVDAAQ
-883 KQGLHDIQV
+883 TEGLHDIQV
-892 VKSKQEVADTKSKVL
+892 VKSKQEVADTKAKVL
-907 DKINAIQTQAK
+907 DKINAIQTQAR
-918 VKPAADTEVENA
+918 VKPAADREVDNA

-935 QEIQNSNAST
+935 QEIQNSNTST
-945 TEEKQAAY
+945 TEEKEAAY
-953 TELDTKKQE
+953 TQLDAKKQE
-962 ARTNLDTANSN
+962 ARTNLDAANTN
-973 SEVATAK
+973 SAVTTAK

-1035 AVVTANADID
+1035 AVVNANADID
-1045 NAAANA
+1045 NAAAN
-1051 DIDNAAANADVDNAK
+1051 NDVDNAK

-1081 VKPAAKQAIA
+1081 VKPQAKQAIA

-1098 TAINANNGS
+1098 TAIDANNGA
-1107 TTEEKE
+1107 TTEEKT

-1171 NERKTAI
+1171 NERKAAI
-1178 AQTQDITAEE
+1178 AQTQEITAEE
-1188 IAAANADVDNAVTQA
+1188 IAAANANVDNAVTEA
-1203 NSNIEAAN
+1203 NNHIETAN
-1211 SQNDVDQAKTTGETS
+1211 SQNEVDQAKTTGEAS
-1226 IDQVTPTVNKKVTA
+1226 IDQVTPTVNKKATA
-1240 RNEITAILNNKLQ
+1240 RNEITTILNNKLQ
-1253 EIQAT
+1253 AIQAT

-1264 EKQAADAEANTENGK
+1264 EKQAAETEANTENAK
-1279 ANQAISAAITNAQV
+1279 ANQAITAATTNAEV
-1293 DEAKANAEAAI
+1293 DEAKTNAEAAI

-1311 VKKQAAKDEI
+1311 MKKQAAKDEI
-1321 DQLQATQTNVINNDQ
+1321 DQLQAAQTAVINNDQ
-1336 NATTEEKEAAI
+1336 NATNEEKEAAI

-1361 TAATDDNG
+1361 TAATDNNG
-1369 VDQAKDAGKNSIQST
+1369 VDTAKDAGKNSIQST
-1384 QPATAVKL
+1384 QPATAVKS
-1392 NAKNDVDQAVTTQN
+1392 NAKNEVDQAVTTQN

-1423 KDLVLK
+1423 KDLVSK
-1429 AKEKAYLDILNAQ
+1429 AKEKAYQDILNAQ
-1442 TTNDVTQIKDQAVTD
+1442 TTNDVTQIKDQAVAD

-1473 ELATKAN
+1473 ELATKAK

-1507 LTQGNQNIENAQSID
+1507 LTQGNQNIENAKSID
-1522 DVNTAKENAIQ
+1522 DVNTAKDNAIQ

-1551 LLTEMQ
+1551 LLNEMQ
-1557 NKITEILSD
+1557 NKITEILND

-1579 PVRATYEEGLN
+1579 PVRAAYEEGLN
-1590 NINTANTTG
+1590 NINAATTTG

-1624 GKTALDQAAAD
+1624 GKTELDQAAAD
-1635 RKTQI
+1635 KKTQI

-1660 ALNQAKTNVDQSS
+1660 ALNQAKTNIDQSS

-1786 ADQKKNNISADTNA
+1786 ADQKKNNILADTNA

-1827 DNGDVDDALTQGK
+1827 DNSDVDDALTQGK
-1840 AAIDAIQVDATVKP
+1840 ATIDAVQVDATVKP
-1854 KANQAIEVKAEDT
+1854 KANQAIDAKAQET

-1882 TEALAMI
+1882 TAALATI

-2002 NPEVKKNALEAIR
+2002 NPVVKKNALEAIR
-2015 EVVNKQIEIIKNAD
+2015 EVVNKQIEIIEN

-2051 KLDKTQTNAEVAEL
+2051 KLDKTQTNTEVDEL

-2073 EAIVPQNDPDAND
+2073 EAIVPQKDPNAND
-2086 TNNGIDNNDATANS
+2086 TNSGSDNNDATANS

-2111 PNVSET
+2111 PNVTES
-2117 TDNGKADAS
+2117 TDNANADTS
-2126 PTTPN
+2126 STTTN
-2131 NSDAATGE
+2131 NHNDAATGG
-2139 TTATSATDDANDK
+2139 TTATSTDNSATGNGTSDK
-2152 PQANNNSSV
+2152 S
-2161 DASTNSPT
+2161 
-2169 MDNDVTSKPE
+2169 E
-2179 VESTNNGTTDKPVTE
+2179 VESTNNGTTDKSATE
-2194 TDNATPAESTTNNN
+2194 TDNATPAESARNNN
-2208 STTTATN
+2208 STTATN

-2225 APTTAST
+2225 VPTTNAST
-2232 EAASS
+2232 GAASS

-2276 AKAEKDGR
+2276 AKDEKDGR

-2304 TEPNVPSNTSKDK
+2304 TEPKVPSNTEKDK
-2317 EESTTNQTD
+2317 KESTTNQTD

-2338 NEADKSPSKADTEV
+2338 NEADKSEGNVDTDV
-2352 SNKPSTSASSEA
+2352 SNKPSTSKPSEA
-2364 KDKMTSTNV
+2364 KDKATSTED
-2373 SQKDDTATAD
+2373 SQKADMATSDKKDNQAAIGATAD
-2383 TNDTQ
+2383 
-2388 TSVGPV
+2388 V
-2394 ANNKAKDM
+2394 
-2402 QTNDTQKSVGSVA
+2402 

-2440 QDMLNV
+2440 QDMLKV
-2446 TKPEENKVKT
+2446 TNTDKHQAKAT
-2456 KSAQQGKVNKPKQ
+2456 SAQQGKENKAKQ

-2474 PDTGMSHNDDLPYA
+2474 PDTGMSHNDDLPYV

>member
-22 LIATVTFISINPTT
+22 LIATVTFISTNPTT

-56 NAQPNANA
+56 NTQPNANA

-75 APANQGQPA
+75 
-84 AQPANQ
+84 NQ
-90 GGQANPAGGTAQP
+90 GGQANPAGGA
-103 AGGAAQPAAGTAQ
+103 AQ

-139 PANQAGQGNNQAT
+139 PANQAGQGNNQATPNNNAT

-253 RGNVAALGRVNANDS
+253 KGNVAALGRVNANDS
-268 TDHGNFNGIS
+268 TDHGNFNGIT

-406 NNGNFGASLKSD
+406 NNGNFGASLKAD

-455 VNYDQNANKVTFTS
+455 VNYDQTANKVTFTS

-587 ETANRASQTDI
+587 ETANRASQADI

-613 AAIAELDAKAQE
+613 AAIAELDTKAQE

-734 DIGAAT
+734 DIDAAT

-811 AIETTMTAQ
+811 AIEATTTAQ

-826 NEEISKIENITDST
+826 NEEIFKIENITDST

-846 YNEVKQAATARKAQN
+846 YKEVRQAATARKAQN

-868 NEEVAEADAAVEAAQ
+868 DEEVAEANAAVDAAQTE
-883 KQGLHDIQV
+883 GLHDIQV
-892 VKSKQEVADTKSKVL
+892 VKSQQEVADTKAKVL

-945 TEEKQAAY
+945 TEEKEAAY
-953 TELDTKKQE
+953 TELDAKKQE
-962 ARTNLDTANSN
+962 ARTNLDAANTN
-973 SEVATAK
+973 SDVTTAK

-1045 NAAANA
+1045 NATANT
-1051 DIDNAAANADVDNAK
+1051 DVDNAK

-1098 TAINANNGS
+1098 TAIDANNGS

-1120 TEKTTADTAI
+1120 TEKTAADAAI
-1130 DGAHSNA
+1130 DAAHSNV

-1161 DAKQAIATKA
+1161 NAKQAIATKA

-1226 IDQVTPTVNKKVTA
+1226 IDQVTPTVNKKATA

-1279 ANQAISAAITNAQV
+1279 ANQAISAATTNAQV

-1336 NATTEEKEAAI
+1336 NATNEEKEAAI

-1369 VDQAKDAGKNSIQST
+1369 VDTAKDAGKNSIQST
-1384 QPATAVKL
+1384 QPATAVKS
-1392 NAKNDVDQAVTTQN
+1392 NAKNEVDQAVTTQN

-1429 AKEKAYLDILNAQ
+1429 AKEKAYQDILNAQ
-1442 TTNDVTQIKDQAVTD
+1442 TTNDVTQIKDQAVAD

-1522 DVNTAKENAIQ
+1522 DVNTAKDNAIQ

-1557 NKITEILSD
+1557 NKITEIL
-1566 NTTTNEEK
+1566 NNNETTNEEK
-1574 GKDIE
+1574 GNDIG
-1579 PVRATYEEGLN
+1579 PVRAAYEEGLNNNETTNEEKGNDIGPVRAAYEEGLN
-1590 NINTANTTG
+1590 NINAATTTG

-1624 GKTALDQAAAD
+1624 GKKELDQAAAD
-1635 RKTQI
+1635 KKTQI

-1655 QEVDA
+1655 QEVDTE
-1660 ALNQAKTNVDQSS
+1660 LNQAKTNVDQSS

-1706 ADAYNAKVNEAD
+1706 EDAYNAKVNEAD

-1818 ALESINNGV
+1818 ALENINNGV

-1840 AAIDAIQVDATVKP
+1840 AAIDTIQVDATVKP
-1854 KANQAIEVKAEDT
+1854 KANQAIEAKAEDT
-1867 KESIDQSDQLTAEEK
+1867 KESIDHSDQLTAEEK

-2002 NPEVKKNALEAIR
+2002 NPVVKKNALEAIR

-2051 KLDKTQTNAEVAEL
+2051 KLDKTQTNTEVAEL

-2086 TNNGIDNNDATANS
+2086 TNNGTDNNDATANS

-2139 TTATSATDDANDK
+2139 TTVTSATDDAKDK
-2152 PQANNNSSV
+2152 PQANNNSSA

-2402 QTNDTQKSVGSVA
+2402 QTNDTQKSVGSAA

-2427 SPATVSNGSNSAN
+2427 SPATVSNGSHSMH

-2446 TKPEENKVKT
+2446 TKPEENKANA
-2456 KSAQQGKVNKPKQ
+2456 KSDQQGKVNKPKQ

>member
-22 LIATVTFISINPTT
+22 LIATVTFISTNPTT

-56 NAQPNANA
+56 NTQPNANA

-75 APANQGQPA
+75 
-84 AQPANQ
+84 NQ
-90 GGQANPAGGTAQP
+90 GGQANPAGG
-103 AGGAAQPAAGTAQ
+103 AAQPNTQ

-129 AQAQPGNQAA
+129 AQAQPG
-139 PANQAGQGNNQAT
+139 NQAT

-253 RGNVAALGRVNANDS
+253 KGNVAALGRVNANDS

-406 NNGNFGASLKSD
+406 NNGNFGASLKAD

-587 ETANRASQTDI
+587 ETANRASQADI

-734 DIGAAT
+734 DIDAAT

-758 TTPATT
+758 TAPATT

-811 AIETTMTAQ
+811 AIEATTTAQ

-953 TELDTKKQE
+953 TELDAKKQE
-962 ARTNLDTANSN
+962 ARTNLDAANTNSDVTTAKDNGIAANTNSD
-973 SEVATAK
+973 VTTAK

-1035 AVVTANADID
+1035 VVVT
-1045 NAAANA
+1045 ANA

-1081 VKPAAKQAIA
+1081 VKPTAKQAIA

-1098 TAINANNGS
+1098 TAIDANNGA

-1120 TEKTTADTAI
+1120 TEKTAADAAI
-1130 DGAHSNA
+1130 DAAHSNV

-1161 DAKQAIATKA
+1161 NAKQAIATKA

-1226 IDQVTPTVNKKVTA
+1226 IDQVTPTVNKKATA

-1253 EIQAT
+1253 AIQAT
-1258 PDATDE
+1258 PDATNE

-1279 ANQAISAAITNAQV
+1279 AIQAIAAATTNADV

-1336 NATTEEKEAAI
+1336 NATNEEKEAAI

-1384 QPATAVKL
+1384 QPATAVKS

-1429 AKEKAYLDILNAQ
+1429 AKEKAYQDILNAQ
-1442 TTNDVTQIKDQAVTD
+1442 TTNDVTQIKDQAVAD

-1522 DVNTAKENAIQ
+1522 DVNTAKDNAIQ

-1557 NKITEILSD
+1557 NKITEIL
-1566 NTTTNEEK
+1566 NNNETTNEEK
-1574 GKDIE
+1574 GNDIG
-1579 PVRATYEEGLN
+1579 PVRAAYEEGLN
-1590 NINTANTTG
+1590 NINAATTTA

-1624 GKTALDQAAAD
+1624 GKKELDQAAAD
-1635 RKTQI
+1635 KKTQI

-1655 QEVDA
+1655 QEIDTE
-1660 ALNQAKTNVDQSS
+1660 LNQAKTNVDQSS

-2002 NPEVKKNALEAIR
+2002 NPVVKKNALEAIR

-2051 KLDKTQTNAEVAEL
+2051 KLDKTQTNTEVAEL

-2086 TNNGIDNNDATANS
+2086 TNNGTDNNDATANS

-2139 TTATSATDDANDK
+2139 TTVTSATDDAKDK
-2152 PQANNNSSV
+2152 PQANNNSSA

-2169 MDNDVTSKPE
+2169 MDNDVTSKPK

-2220 GSTAT
+2220 GSTTT
-2225 APTTAST
+2225 APTTASK

-2317 EESTTNQTD
+2317 EESTSNQTD
-2326 AGQLKSETNVAS
+2326 AGQPKSETNVAS

-2388 TSVGPV
+2388 TSVGPD
-2394 ANNKAKDM
+2394 ANNKAM
-2402 QTNDTQKSVGSVA
+2402 QNG
-2415 NNKATQNDGANA
+2415 GANA
-2427 SPATVSNGSNSAN
+2427 SSATVSNGSHSMH
-2440 QDMLNV
+2440 QDMLKV
-2446 TKPEENKVKT
+2446 TNTDDHQAKT

>member
-22 LIATVTFISINPTT
+22 LIATVTFISTNPTT

-56 NAQPNANA
+56 NTQPNANA

-75 APANQGQPA
+75 
-84 AQPANQ
+84 NQ
-90 GGQANPAGGTAQP
+90 GGQANPAGGA
-103 AGGAAQPAAGTAQ
+103 AQ

-139 PANQAGQGNNQAT
+139 PANQAGQGNNQATPNNNAT

-253 RGNVAALGRVNANDS
+253 KGNVAALGRVNANDS
-268 TDHGNFNGIS
+268 TDHGNFNGIT

-406 NNGNFGASLKSD
+406 NNGNFGASLKAD

-455 VNYDQNANKVTFTS
+455 VNYDQTANKVTFTS

-587 ETANRASQTDI
+587 ETANRASQADI

-613 AAIAELDAKAQE
+613 AAIAELDTKAQE

-734 DIGAAT
+734 DIDAAT

-811 AIETTMTAQ
+811 AIEATTTAQ

-826 NEEISKIENITDST
+826 NEEIFKIENITDST

-846 YNEVKQAATARKAQN
+846 YKEVRQAATARKAQN

-868 NEEVAEADAAVEAAQ
+868 DEEVAEANAAVDAAQTE
-883 KQGLHDIQV
+883 GLHDIQV
-892 VKSKQEVADTKSKVL
+892 VKSQQEVADTKAKVL

-945 TEEKQAAY
+945 TEEKEAAY
-953 TELDTKKQE
+953 TELDAKKQE
-962 ARTNLDTANSN
+962 ARTNLDAANTN
-973 SEVATAK
+973 SDVTTAK

-1045 NAAANA
+1045 NATANT
-1051 DIDNAAANADVDNAK
+1051 DVDNAK

-1098 TAINANNGS
+1098 TAIDANNGS

-1120 TEKTTADTAI
+1120 TEKTAADAAI
-1130 DGAHSNA
+1130 DAAHSNV

-1161 DAKQAIATKA
+1161 NAKQAIATKA

-1226 IDQVTPTVNKKVTA
+1226 IDQVTPTVNKKATA

-1279 ANQAISAAITNAQV
+1279 ANQAISAATTNAQV

-1336 NATTEEKEAAI
+1336 NATNEEKEAAI

-1369 VDQAKDAGKNSIQST
+1369 VDTAKDAGKNSIQST
-1384 QPATAVKL
+1384 QPATAVKS
-1392 NAKNDVDQAVTTQN
+1392 NAKNEVDQAVTTQN

-1429 AKEKAYLDILNAQ
+1429 AKEKAYQDILNAQ
-1442 TTNDVTQIKDQAVTD
+1442 TTNDVTQIKDQAVAD

-1522 DVNTAKENAIQ
+1522 DVNTAKDNAIQ

-1557 NKITEILSD
+1557 NKITEIL
-1566 NTTTNEEK
+1566 NNNETTNEEK
-1574 GKDIE
+1574 GNDIG
-1579 PVRATYEEGLN
+1579 PVRAAYEEGLN
-1590 NINTANTTG
+1590 NINAATTTG

-1624 GKTALDQAAAD
+1624 GKKELDQAAAD
-1635 RKTQI
+1635 KKTQI

-1655 QEVDA
+1655 QEVDTE
-1660 ALNQAKTNVDQSS
+1660 LNQAKTNVDQSS

-1680 AVKEGKAK
+1680 AVK
-1688 INAVKT
+1688 T

-1706 ADAYNAKVNEAD
+1706 EDAYNAKVNEAD

-1818 ALESINNGV
+1818 ALENINNGV

-1840 AAIDAIQVDATVKP
+1840 AAIDTIQVDATVKP
-1854 KANQAIEVKAEDT
+1854 KANQAIEAKAEDT
-1867 KESIDQSDQLTAEEK
+1867 KESIDHSDQLTAEEK

-2002 NPEVKKNALEAIR
+2002 NPVVKKNALEAIR

-2034 KEIARTDLGR
+2034 KKIARTDLGR

-2051 KLDKTQTNAEVAEL
+2051 KLDKTQTNTEVAEL

-2086 TNNGIDNNDATANS
+2086 TNNGTDNNDATANS

-2139 TTATSATDDANDK
+2139 TTVTSATDDAKDK
-2152 PQANNNSSV
+2152 PQANNNSSA

-2388 TSVGPV
+2388 KSVGPV

-2402 QTNDTQKSVGSVA
+2402 QTNDTQKSVGSAA

-2427 SPATVSNGSNSAN
+2427 SPATVSNGSHSMH

-2446 TKPEENKVKT
+2446 TKPEENKANA
-2456 KSAQQGKVNKPKQ
+2456 KSDQQGKVNKPKQ

>member
-22 LIATVTFISINPTT
+22 LIATVTFISTNPTT

-56 NAQPNANA
+56 NTQPNANA

-75 APANQGQPA
+75 
-84 AQPANQ
+84 NQ
-90 GGQANPAGGTAQP
+90 GGQANPAGGA
-103 AGGAAQPAAGTAQ
+103 AQ

-139 PANQAGQGNNQAT
+139 PANQAGQGNNQATPNNNAT

-253 RGNVAALGRVNANDS
+253 KGNVAALGRVNANDS
-268 TDHGNFNGIS
+268 TDHGNFNGIT

-303 ATNLVIKDAKKN
+303 TTNLVIKDAKKN

-406 NNGNFGASLKSD
+406 NNGNFGASLKAD

-455 VNYDQNANKVTFTS
+455 VNYDQTANKVTFTS

-587 ETANRASQTDI
+587 ETANRASQADI

-613 AAIAELDAKAQE
+613 AAIAELDTKAQE

-734 DIGAAT
+734 DIDAAT

-811 AIETTMTAQ
+811 AIEATTTAQ

-826 NEEISKIENITDST
+826 NEEIFKIENITDST

-846 YNEVKQAATARKAQN
+846 YKEVRQAATARKAQN

-868 NEEVAEADAAVEAAQ
+868 DEEVAEANAAVDAAQTE
-883 KQGLHDIQV
+883 GLHDIQV
-892 VKSKQEVADTKSKVL
+892 VKSQQEVADTKAKVL

-945 TEEKQAAY
+945 TEEK
-953 TELDTKKQE
+953 
-962 ARTNLDTANSN
+962 
-973 SEVATAK
+973 
-980 DNGIAAINQVQAATT
+980 
-995 KKSDAK
+995 
-1001 AEIAQKASE
+1001 
-1010 RKTAI
+1010 
-1015 EAMNDSTTEEQQAAK
+1015 
-1030 DKVDQ
+1030 
-1035 AVVTANADID
+1035 
-1045 NAAANA
+1045 
-1051 DIDNAAANADVDNAK
+1051 
-1066 TTNEATIAAITPDAN
+1066 
-1081 VKPAAKQAIA
+1081 
-1091 DKVQAQE
+1091 
-1098 TAINANNGS
+1098 
-1107 TTEEKE
+1107 E

-1120 TEKTTADTAI
+1120 TEKTAADAAI
-1130 DGAHSNA
+1130 DAAHSNV

-1161 DAKQAIATKA
+1161 NAKQAIATKA

-1226 IDQVTPTVNKKVTA
+1226 IDQVTPTVNKKATA

-1279 ANQAISAAITNAQV
+1279 ANQAISAATTNAQV

-1336 NATTEEKEAAI
+1336 NATNEEKEAAI

-1369 VDQAKDAGKNSIQST
+1369 VDTAKDAGKNSIQST
-1384 QPATAVKL
+1384 QPATAVKS
-1392 NAKNDVDQAVTTQN
+1392 NAKNEVDQAVTTQN

-1429 AKEKAYLDILNAQ
+1429 AKEKAYQDILNAQ
-1442 TTNDVTQIKDQAVTD
+1442 TTNDVTQIKDQAVAD

-1522 DVNTAKENAIQ
+1522 DVNTAKDNAIQ

-1557 NKITEILSD
+1557 NKITEIL
-1566 NTTTNEEK
+1566 NNNETTNEEK
-1574 GKDIE
+1574 GNDIG
-1579 PVRATYEEGLN
+1579 PVRAAYEEGLN
-1590 NINTANTTG
+1590 NINAATTTG

-1624 GKTALDQAAAD
+1624 GKKELDQAAAD
-1635 RKTQI
+1635 KKTQI

-1655 QEVDA
+1655 QEVDTE
-1660 ALNQAKTNVDQSS
+1660 LNQAKTNVDQSS

-1706 ADAYNAKVNEAD
+1706 EDAYNAKVNEAD

-1818 ALESINNGV
+1818 ALENINNGV

-1840 AAIDAIQVDATVKP
+1840 AAIDTIQVDATVKP
-1854 KANQAIEVKAEDT
+1854 KANQAIEAKAEDT
-1867 KESIDQSDQLTAEEK
+1867 KESIDHSDQLTAEEK

-2002 NPEVKKNALEAIR
+2002 NPVVKKNALEAIR
-2015 EVVNKQIEIIKNAD
+2015 EVVNKQIEIIKN

-2051 KLDKTQTNAEVAEL
+2051 KLDKTQTNTEVAEL

-2086 TNNGIDNNDATANS
+2086 TNNGTDNNDATANS

-2139 TTATSATDDANDK
+2139 TTVTSATDDAKDK
-2152 PQANNNSSV
+2152 PQANNNSSA

-2388 TSVGPV
+2388 KSVGP
-2394 ANNKAKDM
+2394 
-2402 QTNDTQKSVGSVA
+2402 VA

-2427 SPATVSNGSNSAN
+2427 SPATVSNGSHSMH

-2446 TKPEENKVKT
+2446 TKPEENKANA
-2456 KSAQQGKVNKPKQ
+2456 KSDQQGKVNKPKQ

>member
-22 LIATVTFISINPTT
+22 LIATVTFISTNPTT

-56 NAQPNANA
+56 NTQPNANA

-75 APANQGQPA
+75 
-84 AQPANQ
+84 NQ
-90 GGQANPAGGTAQP
+90 GGQANPAGG
-103 AGGAAQPAAGTAQ
+103 AAQPNTQ

-129 AQAQPGNQAA
+129 AQAQPG
-139 PANQAGQGNNQAT
+139 NQAT

-253 RGNVAALGRVNANDS
+253 KGNVAALGRVNANDS

-406 NNGNFGASLKSD
+406 NNGNFGASLKAD

-587 ETANRASQTDI
+587 ETANRASQADI

-734 DIGAAT
+734 DIDAAT

-758 TTPATT
+758 TAPATT

-811 AIETTMTAQ
+811 AIEATTTAQ

-953 TELDTKKQE
+953 TELDAKKQE
-962 ARTNLDTANSN
+962 ARTNLDAANTN
-973 SEVATAK
+973 SDVTTAK

-1035 AVVTANADID
+1035 VVVT
-1045 NAAANA
+1045 ANA

-1081 VKPAAKQAIA
+1081 VKPTAKQAIA

-1098 TAINANNGS
+1098 TAIDANNGA

-1120 TEKTTADTAI
+1120 TEKTAADAAI
-1130 DGAHSNA
+1130 DAAHSNV

-1161 DAKQAIATKA
+1161 NAKQAIATKA

-1226 IDQVTPTVNKKVTA
+1226 IDQVTPTVNKKATA

-1253 EIQAT
+1253 AIQAT
-1258 PDATDE
+1258 PDATNE

-1279 ANQAISAAITNAQV
+1279 AIQAIAAATTNADV

-1336 NATTEEKEAAI
+1336 NATNEEKEAAI

-1384 QPATAVKL
+1384 QPATAVKS

-1429 AKEKAYLDILNAQ
+1429 AKEKAYQDILNAQ
-1442 TTNDVTQIKDQAVTD
+1442 TTNDVTQIKDQAVAD

-1522 DVNTAKENAIQ
+1522 DVNTAKDNAIQ

-1557 NKITEILSD
+1557 NKITEIL
-1566 NTTTNEEK
+1566 NNNETTNEEK
-1574 GKDIE
+1574 GNDIG
-1579 PVRATYEEGLN
+1579 PVRAAYEEGLN
-1590 NINTANTTG
+1590 NINAATTTA

-1624 GKTALDQAAAD
+1624 GKKELDQAAAD
-1635 RKTQI
+1635 KKTQI

-1655 QEVDA
+1655 QEIDTE
-1660 ALNQAKTNVDQSS
+1660 LNQAKTNVDQSS

-1854 KANQAIEVKAEDT
+1854 NKANQAIEVKAEDT

-2002 NPEVKKNALEAIR
+2002 NPVVKKNALEAIR

-2051 KLDKTQTNAEVAEL
+2051 KLDKTQTNTEVAEL

-2086 TNNGIDNNDATANS
+2086 TNNGTDNNDATANS

-2139 TTATSATDDANDK
+2139 TTVTSATDDAKDK
-2152 PQANNNSSV
+2152 PQANNNSSA

-2169 MDNDVTSKPE
+2169 MDNDVTSKPK

-2220 GSTAT
+2220 GSTTT

-2317 EESTTNQTD
+2317 EESTSNQTD
-2326 AGQLKSETNVAS
+2326 AGQPKSETNVAS

-2388 TSVGPV
+2388 TSVGPD
-2394 ANNKAKDM
+2394 ANNKAM
-2402 QTNDTQKSVGSVA
+2402 QNG
-2415 NNKATQNDGANA
+2415 GANA
-2427 SPATVSNGSNSAN
+2427 SSATVSNGSHSMH
-2440 QDMLNV
+2440 QDMLKV
-2446 TKPEENKVKT
+2446 TNTDDHQAKT

>member
-22 LIATVTFISINPTT
+22 LIATVTFISTNPTT

-56 NAQPNANA
+56 NTQPNANA
-64 GAQANPAAQPA
+64 GAQANPTAQPA

-90 GGQANPAGGTAQP
+90 GGQANPAGG
-103 AGGAAQPAAGTAQ
+103 AAQPNTQ

-152 PANQTQPANAPA
+152 PNNNATPANQTQPANAPA
-164 AAQPA
+164 AAQP
-169 APVAANAQ
+169 AANAQ

-396 KEYTINTEIG
+396 KEFTINTEIG
-406 NNGNFGASLKSD
+406 NNGNFGASLKAD

-572 KQQADTILNEDANHV
+572 KQQADNILNEDANHV
-587 ETANRASQTDI
+587 ETANRASQAAI

-734 DIGAAT
+734 DIDAAT

-758 TTPATT
+758 TAPATT

-811 AIETTMTAQ
+811 AIEATTTAQ

-846 YNEVKQAATARKAQN
+846 YNDVKQAATARKAQN

-962 ARTNLDTANSN
+962 ARTNLDAANTN
-973 SEVATAK
+973 SDVTTAK
-980 DNGIAAINQVQAATT
+980 DNSIAAINQVQAATT

-1035 AVVTANADID
+1035 AVVTANTDID
-1045 NAAANA
+1045 NAAANT
-1051 DIDNAAANADVDNAK
+1051 DVDNAK

-1081 VKPAAKQAIA
+1081 VKPTAKQAIA

-1098 TAINANNGS
+1098 TAIDAYNGA
-1107 TTEEKE
+1107 TTEEKA

-1120 TEKTTADTAI
+1120 TEKTTADAAI

-1161 DAKQAIATKA
+1161 DAKQAITTKA
-1171 NERKTAI
+1171 NERKAAI

-1226 IDQVTPTVNKKVTA
+1226 IDQVTPTVNKKATA
-1240 RNEITAILNNKLQ
+1240 RNEITTILNNKLQ
-1253 EIQAT
+1253 AIQAT

-1279 ANQAISAAITNAQV
+1279 ANQAISAATTNAQV
-1293 DEAKANAEAAI
+1293 DEAKANAEVAI

-1321 DQLQATQTNVINNDQ
+1321 DQLQVAQTSVINNDQ
-1336 NATTEEKEAAI
+1336 NATNEEKEAAI

-1384 QPATAVKL
+1384 QPATAVKS
-1392 NAKNDVDQAVTTQN
+1392 NAKNEVDQAVTTQN

-1429 AKEKAYLDILNAQ
+1429 AKEKAYQDILNAQ
-1442 TTNDVTQIKDQAVTD
+1442 TTNDVTQIKDQAVAD
-1457 IQGITADTTI
+1457 VQGITADTTI

-1522 DVNTAKENAIQ
+1522 DVNTAKDNAIQ

-1660 ALNQAKTNVDQSS
+1660 TLNQAKTNVDQSS

-1706 ADAYNAKVNEAD
+1706 EAAYNSKVNEAD

-1775 KESATTDLYAY
+1775 KETATTDLYAY

-1854 KANQAIEVKAEDT
+1854 KANQAIEAKAEDT
-1867 KESIDQSDQLTAEEK
+1867 KESIDHSDQLTAEEK

-1889 KQITDQAKQGITD
+1889 KQITDQAKKGIND

-2029 ADASA
+2029 ASA

-2051 KLDKTQTNAEVAEL
+2051 NLDKTQTNAEVAEL

-2086 TNNGIDNNDATANS
+2086 TNNGTDNNDATANS

-2139 TTATSATDDANDK
+2139 TTATSTNNPSTDDANNK
-2152 PQANNNSSV
+2152 PTANNNSSV
-2161 DASTNSPT
+2161 DASTDNSAT
-2169 MDNDVTSKPE
+2169 GNGTIDKPE
-2179 VESTNNGTTDKPVTE
+2179 VESTNNGTTDKPATE
-2194 TDNATPAESTTNNN
+2194 TDNVTPAESTTNNN
-2208 STTTATN
+2208 STTATN

-2237 ADSKDNASVNDSK
+2237 ADSKDNAFVNDSK

-2262 STNGKVAQPKSENK
+2262 STNGMVVQPKSENK

-2304 TEPNVPSNTSKDK
+2304 TEPKVPSNTSKDK

-2326 AGQLKSETNVAS
+2326 AGHLKSETNVAS
-2338 NEADKSPSKADTEV
+2338 NEVDKSEGNVDTDV
-2352 SNKPSTSASSEA
+2352 SNKPSTSKPSEA
-2364 KDKMTSTNV
+2364 KDKATSTED
-2373 SQKDDTATAD
+2373 SQKADMATAD
-2383 TNDTQ
+2383 T
-2388 TSVGPV
+2388 
-2394 ANNKAKDM
+2394 KDN
-2402 QTNDTQKSVGSVA
+2402 QAAIGATADV

-2427 SPATVSNGSNSAN
+2427 SPATVSNGSNSTN

-2446 TKPEENKVKT
+2446 TKTEENKANV
-2456 KSAQQGKVNKPKQ
+2456 KSAQQEKVNKPKQ

>member
-22 LIATVTFISINPTT
+22 LIATVTFISTNPTT

-64 GAQANPAAQPA
+64 GAQANPTAQPA

-90 GGQANPAGGTAQP
+90 GGQANPAGG
-103 AGGAAQPAAGTAQ
+103 AAQPNTQ

-139 PANQAGQGNNQAT
+139 PANQAGQGNNQATPNNNAT

-396 KEYTINTEIG
+396 KEFTINTEIG
-406 NNGNFGASLKSD
+406 NNGNFGASLKAD

-572 KQQADTILNEDANHV
+572 KQQADNILNEDANHV
-587 ETANRASQTDI
+587 ETANRASQADI

-649 NDKNNAIAEINK
+649 NDKNNAIVEINK
-661 QTTSQ
+661 QTTAQ
-666 GVTTEKDNGIAVLEQ
+666 GVTTEKDNGIAVLDQ
-681 DVITPTVKPQAKQDI
+681 DVITPTVKLQAKQDI

-710 NASLQD
+710 NASLQG

-734 DIGAAT
+734 DIDAAT

-758 TTPATT
+758 TAPATT

-811 AIETTMTAQ
+811 AIEATTTAQ

-846 YNEVKQAATARKAQN
+846 YNEVKQAATARKTQN

-962 ARTNLDTANSN
+962 ARTNLDAANTN
-973 SEVATAK
+973 SDVTTAK

-1035 AVVTANADID
+1035 AVVTANAEID
-1045 NAAANA
+1045 NAAANT
-1051 DIDNAAANADVDNAK
+1051 DVDNAK

-1081 VKPAAKQAIA
+1081 VKPTAKQAIA

-1098 TAINANNGS
+1098 TAIDANNGA
-1107 TTEEKE
+1107 TTEEKA

-1130 DGAHSNA
+1130 DGAHTNA

-1161 DAKQAIATKA
+1161 NAKQAIATKA

-1188 IAAANADVDNAVTQA
+1188 IAAANANVDNAVTQA
-1203 NSNIEAAN
+1203 NNNIEAAN
-1211 SQNDVDQAKTTGETS
+1211 NQNDVDQAKTTGETS
-1226 IDQVTPTVNKKVTA
+1226 IDQVTPTVNKKATA
-1240 RNEITAILNNKLQ
+1240 RNEITTILNNKLQ
-1253 EIQAT
+1253 AIQAT
-1258 PDATDE
+1258 PDATTE

-1279 ANQAISAAITNAQV
+1279 AIQAIAAATTNADV
-1293 DEAKANAEAAI
+1293 DEAKANAEVAI

-1311 VKKQAAKDEI
+1311 VKKQAANDEI
-1321 DQLQATQTNVINNDQ
+1321 DQLQVAQTSVINNDQ
-1336 NATTEEKEAAI
+1336 NATNEEKEAAI

-1384 QPATAVKL
+1384 QPATAVKS
-1392 NAKNDVDQAVTTQN
+1392 NAKNEVDQAVTTQN

-1429 AKEKAYLDILNAQ
+1429 AKEKAYQDILNAQ
-1442 TTNDVTQIKDQAVTD
+1442 TTNDVTQIKDQAVAD
-1457 IQGITADTTI
+1457 VQGITADTTI

-1522 DVNTAKENAIQ
+1522 DVNTAKDNAIQ

-1551 LLTEMQ
+1551 LLTE
-1557 NKITEILSD
+1557 IL
-1566 NTTTNEEK
+1566 NNNETTNEEK
-1574 GKDIE
+1574 GNDIG
-1579 PVRATYEEGLN
+1579 PVRAAYEEGLN
-1590 NINTANTTG
+1590 NINAANTTG

-1624 GKTALDQAAAD
+1624 GKKELDQVAAD
-1635 RKTQI
+1635 KKTQI

-1655 QEVDA
+1655 QEVDTE
-1660 ALNQAKTNVDQSS
+1660 LNQAKTNVDQSS

-1680 AVKEGKAK
+1680 AVRDGKVK

-1854 KANQAIEVKAEDT
+1854 KANQAIEAKAEDT
-1867 KESIDQSDQLTAEEK
+1867 KESIDHSDQLTAEEK

-2002 NPEVKKNALEAIR
+2002 NPVVKKNALEAIR

-2051 KLDKTQTNAEVAEL
+2051 KLDKTQTNTEVAEL

-2073 EAIVPQNDPDAND
+2073 EAIVPQNDPNAND
-2086 TNNGIDNNDATANS
+2086 TNSGSDNNDATANS

-2111 PNVSET
+2111 PNVTES
-2117 TDNGKADAS
+2117 TDNANADTS
-2126 PTTPN
+2126 STTTN
-2131 NSDAATGE
+2131 NQNDAATGE
-2139 TTATSATDDANDK
+2139 TTATSANSSAIDDANDK
-2152 PQANNNSSV
+2152 PQANNNSSA

-2179 VESTNNGTTDKPVTE
+2179 VESTNNGTTDKPATE

-2220 GSTAT
+2220 ESTAT

-2262 STNGKVAQPKSENK
+2262 STNGMVVQPKSENK

-2304 TEPNVPSNTSKDK
+2304 TEPKVPSNTEKDK
-2317 EESTTNQTD
+2317 KESTTKQTD
-2326 AGQLKSETNVAS
+2326 AEQHNSETNVAS
-2338 NEADKSPSKADTEV
+2338 NEVDKSEGNVDTDV
-2352 SNKPSTSASSEA
+2352 SNKPSTSKPSEA
-2364 KDKMTSTNV
+2364 KDKATSTED
-2373 SQKDDTATAD
+2373 SQKADMATAD
-2383 TNDTQ
+2383 T
-2388 TSVGPV
+2388 
-2394 ANNKAKDM
+2394 KDN
-2402 QTNDTQKSVGSVA
+2402 QAAIGATADV

-2427 SPATVSNGSNSAN
+2427 SPATVSKGSNSAN

-2446 TKPEENKVKT
+2446 TKTKENKT
-2456 KSAQQGKVNKPKQ
+2456 NAKSAQQGKVNKPKQ

>member
-22 LIATVTFISINPTT
+22 LIATVTFISTNPTT

-56 NAQPNANA
+56 NTQPNANA
-64 GAQANPAAQPA
+64 GAQANPTAQPA

-84 AQPANQ
+84 VQPANQ
-90 GGQANPAGGTAQP
+90 GGQANPAGG
-103 AGGAAQPAAGTAQ
+103 AAQPNTQ

-129 AQAQPGNQAA
+129 AQAQPGNQAT
-139 PANQAGQGNNQAT
+139 PANQAGQGNNQATPNNNAT

-253 RGNVAALGRVNANDS
+253 KGNVAALGRVNANDS

-406 NNGNFGASLKSD
+406 NNGNFGASLKAD

-428 GVTYVNDSLTT
+428 GVTYVNNSLTT

-587 ETANRASQTDI
+587 KTANRASQADI

-613 AAIAELDAKAQE
+613 AAIAELDTKAQE

-661 QTTSQ
+661 QTTAQ

-734 DIGAAT
+734 DIDAAT

-811 AIETTMTAQ
+811 AIEATTTAQ

-868 NEEVAEADAAVEAAQ
+868 NEEVAEADAAVDAAQ

-962 ARTNLDTANSN
+962 ARTNLDAANTN
-973 SEVATAK
+973 SDVTTAK
-980 DNGIAAINQVQAATT
+980 DNSIAAINQVQAATT

-1045 NAAANA
+1045 NAAAN
-1051 DIDNAAANADVDNAK
+1051 NDVDNAK

-1098 TAINANNGS
+1098 TAIDGNNGS
-1107 TTEEKE
+1107 TTKDNAKE
-1113 AAKQQVQ
+1113 
-1120 TEKTTADTAI
+1120 
-1130 DGAHSNA
+1130 
-1137 EVEAAKNAEI
+1137 
-1147 AKIEAIQPATTTKD
+1147 
-1161 DAKQAIATKA
+1161 AIATKA

-1211 SQNDVDQAKTTGETS
+1211 SQNDVDQAKTTGENS
-1226 IDQVTPTVNKKVTA
+1226 IDQVTPTVNKKATA

-1279 ANQAISAAITNAQV
+1279 ANQAISAATTNAQV

-1384 QPATAVKL
+1384 QPATAVKS

-1429 AKEKAYLDILNAQ
+1429 AKEKAYQDILNAQ
-1442 TTNDVTQIKDQAVTD
+1442 TTNDVTQIKDQAVAD

-1522 DVNTAKENAIQ
+1522 DVNTAKDNAIQ

-1557 NKITEILSD
+1557 NKITEIL
-1566 NTTTNEEK
+1566 NNNETTNEEK
-1574 GKDIE
+1574 GNDIG
-1579 PVRATYEEGLN
+1579 PVRAAYEEGLN
-1590 NINTANTTG
+1590 NINAATTTG

-1624 GKTALDQAAAD
+1624 GKKELDQAAAD
-1635 RKTQI
+1635 KKTQI

-1655 QEVDA
+1655 QEVDTE
-1660 ALNQAKTNVDQSS
+1660 LNQAKTNVDQSS

-1706 ADAYNAKVNEAD
+1706 EDAYNAKVNEAD

-1943 IEAGVNVDADATT
+1943 IEAGVNVNADATT

-2117 TDNGKADAS
+2117 TANGKADAS

-2262 STNGKVAQPKSENK
+2262 STNDKVAQPKSENK
-2276 AKAEKDGR
+2276 AKAEKDGS

-2364 KDKMTSTNV
+2364 KEKMTSTNV

-2388 TSVGPV
+2388 
-2394 ANNKAKDM
+2394 
-2402 QTNDTQKSVGSVA
+2402 KSVGSAA

-2446 TKPEENKVKT
+2446 TNTDDHQAKT
-2456 KSAQQGKVNKPKQ
+2456 KSAQQGKVNKAKQ

>member
-22 LIATVTFISINPTT
+22 LIATVTFISTNPTT

-56 NAQPNANA
+56 NTQPNANA

-75 APANQGQPA
+75 
-84 AQPANQ
+84 NQ
-90 GGQANPAGGTAQP
+90 GGQANPAGGA
-103 AGGAAQPAAGTAQ
+103 AQ

-139 PANQAGQGNNQAT
+139 PANQAGQGNNQATPNNNAT

-253 RGNVAALGRVNANDS
+253 KGNVAALGRVNANDS
-268 TDHGNFNGIS
+268 TDHGNFNGIT

-406 NNGNFGASLKSD
+406 NNGNFGASLKAD

-455 VNYDQNANKVTFTS
+455 VNYDQTANKVTFTS

-587 ETANRASQTDI
+587 ETANRASQADI

-613 AAIAELDAKAQE
+613 AAIAELDTKAQE

-734 DIGAAT
+734 DIDAAT

-811 AIETTMTAQ
+811 AIEATTTAQ

-826 NEEISKIENITDST
+826 NEEIFKIENITDST

-846 YNEVKQAATARKAQN
+846 YKEVRQAATARKAQN

-868 NEEVAEADAAVEAAQ
+868 DEEVAEANAAVDAAQTE
-883 KQGLHDIQV
+883 GLHDIQV
-892 VKSKQEVADTKSKVL
+892 VKSQQEVADTKAKVL

-945 TEEKQAAY
+945 TEEKEAAY
-953 TELDTKKQE
+953 TELDAKKQE
-962 ARTNLDTANSN
+962 ARTNLDAANTN
-973 SEVATAK
+973 SDVTTAK

-1045 NAAANA
+1045 NATANT
-1051 DIDNAAANADVDNAK
+1051 DVDNAK

-1098 TAINANNGS
+1098 TAIDANNGS

-1120 TEKTTADTAI
+1120 TEKTAADAAI
-1130 DGAHSNA
+1130 DAAHSNV

-1161 DAKQAIATKA
+1161 NAK
-1171 NERKTAI
+1171 
-1178 AQTQDITAEE
+1178 
-1188 IAAANADVDNAVTQA
+1188 QA

-1226 IDQVTPTVNKKVTA
+1226 IDQVTPTVNKKATA

-1279 ANQAISAAITNAQV
+1279 ANQAISAATTNAQV

-1336 NATTEEKEAAI
+1336 NATNEEKEAAI

-1369 VDQAKDAGKNSIQST
+1369 VDTAKDAGKNSIQST
-1384 QPATAVKL
+1384 QPATAVKS
-1392 NAKNDVDQAVTTQN
+1392 NAKNEVDQAVTTQN

-1429 AKEKAYLDILNAQ
+1429 AKEKAYQDILNAQ
-1442 TTNDVTQIKDQAVTD
+1442 TTNDVTQIKDQAVAD

-1522 DVNTAKENAIQ
+1522 DVNTAKDNAIQ

-1557 NKITEILSD
+1557 NKITEIL
-1566 NTTTNEEK
+1566 NNNETTNEEK
-1574 GKDIE
+1574 GNDIG
-1579 PVRATYEEGLN
+1579 PVRAAYEEGLN
-1590 NINTANTTG
+1590 NINAATTTG

-1624 GKTALDQAAAD
+1624 GKKELDQAAAD
-1635 RKTQI
+1635 KKTQI

-1655 QEVDA
+1655 QEVDTE
-1660 ALNQAKTNVDQSS
+1660 LNQAKTNVDQSS

-1706 ADAYNAKVNEAD
+1706 EDAYNAKVNEAD

-1818 ALESINNGV
+1818 ALENINNGV

-1840 AAIDAIQVDATVKP
+1840 AAIDTIQVDATVKP
-1854 KANQAIEVKAEDT
+1854 KANQAIEAKAEDT
-1867 KESIDQSDQLTAEEK
+1867 KESIDHSDQLTAEEK

-2002 NPEVKKNALEAIR
+2002 NPVVKKNALEAIR

-2051 KLDKTQTNAEVAEL
+2051 KLDKTQTNTEVAEL

-2086 TNNGIDNNDATANS
+2086 TNNGTDNNDATANS

-2139 TTATSATDDANDK
+2139 TTVTSATDDAKDK
-2152 PQANNNSSV
+2152 PQANNNSSA

-2388 TSVGPV
+2388 KSVGPV

-2402 QTNDTQKSVGSVA
+2402 QTNDTQKSVGSAA

-2427 SPATVSNGSNSAN
+2427 SPATVSNGSHSMH

-2446 TKPEENKVKT
+2446 TKPEENKANA
-2456 KSAQQGKVNKPKQ
+2456 KSDQQGKVNKPKQ

>member
-22 LIATVTFISINPTT
+22 LIATVTFISTNPTT

-56 NAQPNANA
+56 NTQPNANA
-64 GAQANPAAQPA
+64 GAQANPTAQPA

-90 GGQANPAGGTAQP
+90 GGQANPAGG
-103 AGGAAQPAAGTAQ
+103 AAQPNTQ

-152 PANQTQPANAPA
+152 PNNNATPANQTQPANAPA
-164 AAQPA
+164 AAQP
-169 APVAANAQ
+169 AANAQ

-396 KEYTINTEIG
+396 KEFTINTEIG
-406 NNGNFGASLKSD
+406 NNGNFGASLKAD

-572 KQQADTILNEDANHV
+572 KQQADNILNEDANHV
-587 ETANRASQTDI
+587 ETANRASQAAI

-734 DIGAAT
+734 DIDAAT

-758 TTPATT
+758 TAPATT

-798 IERINAAKVSGVK
+798 IERINAAKVSDVK
-811 AIETTMTAQ
+811 AIEATTTAQ

-846 YNEVKQAATARKAQN
+846 YNDVKQAATARKAQN

-962 ARTNLDTANSN
+962 ARTNLDAANTN
-973 SEVATAK
+973 SDVTTAK
-980 DNGIAAINQVQAATT
+980 DNSIAAINQVQAATT

-1035 AVVTANADID
+1035 AVVTANTDID
-1045 NAAANA
+1045 NAAANT
-1051 DIDNAAANADVDNAK
+1051 DVDNAK

-1081 VKPAAKQAIA
+1081 VKPTAKQAIA

-1098 TAINANNGS
+1098 TAIDAYNGA
-1107 TTEEKE
+1107 TTEEKA

-1120 TEKTTADTAI
+1120 TEKTTADAAI

-1161 DAKQAIATKA
+1161 DAKQAITTKA
-1171 NERKTAI
+1171 NERKAAI

-1226 IDQVTPTVNKKVTA
+1226 IDQVTPTVNKKATA
-1240 RNEITAILNNKLQ
+1240 RNEITTILNNKLQ
-1253 EIQAT
+1253 AIQAT

-1279 ANQAISAAITNAQV
+1279 ANQAISAATTNAQV
-1293 DEAKANAEAAI
+1293 DEAKANAEVAI

-1321 DQLQATQTNVINNDQ
+1321 DQLQVAQTSVINNDQ
-1336 NATTEEKEAAI
+1336 NATNEEKEAAI

-1384 QPATAVKL
+1384 QPATAVKS
-1392 NAKNDVDQAVTTQN
+1392 NAKNEVDQAVTTQN

-1429 AKEKAYLDILNAQ
+1429 AKEKAYQDILNAQ
-1442 TTNDVTQIKDQAVTD
+1442 TTNDVTQIKDQAVAD
-1457 IQGITADTTI
+1457 VQGITADTTI

-1522 DVNTAKENAIQ
+1522 DVNTAKDNAIQ

-1618 PVKKPA
+1618 PVKNPA

-1660 ALNQAKTNVDQSS
+1660 TLNQAKTNVDQSS

-1706 ADAYNAKVNEAD
+1706 EAAYNSKVNEAD

-1775 KESATTDLYAY
+1775 KETATTDLYAY

-1854 KANQAIEVKAEDT
+1854 KANQAIEAKAEDT
-1867 KESIDQSDQLTAEEK
+1867 KESIDHSDQLTAEEK

-1889 KQITDQAKQGITD
+1889 KQITDQAKKGIND

-2029 ADASA
+2029 ASA

-2051 KLDKTQTNAEVAEL
+2051 NLDKTQTNAEVAEL

-2086 TNNGIDNNDATANS
+2086 TNNGTDNNDATANS

-2139 TTATSATDDANDK
+2139 TTATSTNNPSTDDANNK
-2152 PQANNNSSV
+2152 PTANNNSSV
-2161 DASTNSPT
+2161 DASTDNSAT
-2169 MDNDVTSKPE
+2169 GNGTIDKPE
-2179 VESTNNGTTDKPVTE
+2179 VESTNNGTTDKPATE
-2194 TDNATPAESTTNNN
+2194 TDNVTPAESTTNNN
-2208 STTTATN
+2208 STTATN

-2237 ADSKDNASVNDSK
+2237 ADSKDNAFVNDSK

-2262 STNGKVAQPKSENK
+2262 STNGMVVQPKSENK

-2304 TEPNVPSNTSKDK
+2304 TEPKVPSNTSKDK

-2326 AGQLKSETNVAS
+2326 AGHLKSETNVAS
-2338 NEADKSPSKADTEV
+2338 NEVDKSEGNVDTDV
-2352 SNKPSTSASSEA
+2352 SNKPSTSKPSEA
-2364 KDKMTSTNV
+2364 KDKATSTED
-2373 SQKDDTATAD
+2373 SQKADMATAD
-2383 TNDTQ
+2383 T
-2388 TSVGPV
+2388 
-2394 ANNKAKDM
+2394 KDN
-2402 QTNDTQKSVGSVA
+2402 QAAIGATADV

-2427 SPATVSNGSNSAN
+2427 SPATVSNGSNSTN

-2446 TKPEENKVKT
+2446 TKTEENKANV

>member
-1 MNLFRQQKFSIRKFN
+1 
-16 VGIFSA
+16 
-22 LIATVTFISINPTT
+22 
-36 ASAAEQNQPAQNQP
+36 
-50 AQPADA
+50 
-56 NAQPNANA
+56 
-64 GAQANPAAQPA
+64 
-75 APANQGQPA
+75 
-84 AQPANQ
+84 
-90 GGQANPAGGTAQP
+90 
-103 AGGAAQPAAGTAQ
+103 
-116 PAGQGNQADPNNA
+116 
-129 AQAQPGNQAA
+129 
-139 PANQAGQGNNQAT
+139 
-152 PANQTQPANAPA
+152 
-164 AAQPA
+164 
-169 APVAANAQ
+169 
-177 TQDPNAS
+177 
-184 NTGEGSINTTLTFD
+184 
-198 DPAISTDENR
+198 
-208 QDPTVTVTDKVNG
+208 
-221 YSLINNGKIGFV
+221 
-233 NSELRRSDMFDKNN
+233 MFDKNN

-337 ADRLDLQFIPDNT
+337 ADRLDLEFIPDNT

-406 NNGNFGASLKSD
+406 NNGNFGASLKAD

-551 VNSQVDNS
+551 VNSQVDDS

-587 ETANRASQTDI
+587 ETANRASQADI

-613 AAIAELDAKAQE
+613 AAISELDAKAQE

-661 QTTSQ
+661 QTTAQ

-734 DIGAAT
+734 DIDAAT

-758 TTPATT
+758 TAPATT

-811 AIETTMTAQ
+811 AIEATTTAQ
-820 DLERVK
+820 DLDRVK
-826 NEEISKIENITDST
+826 NEEIFKIENITDST

-868 NEEVAEADAAVEAAQ
+868 DEEVAEADAAVADAAVDAAQ
-883 KQGLHDIQV
+883 TEGLHDIQV
-892 VKSKQEVADTKSKVL
+892 VKSKQEVADTKAKVL
-907 DKINAIQTQAK
+907 DKINAIQTQAR
-918 VKPAADTEVENA
+918 VKPAADREVDNA

-935 QEIQNSNAST
+935 QEIQNSNTST
-945 TEEKQAAY
+945 TEEKEAAY
-953 TELDTKKQE
+953 TQLDAKKQE
-962 ARTNLDTANSN
+962 ARTNLDAANTN
-973 SEVATAK
+973 SAVTTAK

-1035 AVVTANADID
+1035 AVVNANADID
-1045 NAAANA
+1045 NAAAN
-1051 DIDNAAANADVDNAK
+1051 NDVDNAK

-1081 VKPAAKQAIA
+1081 VKPQAKQAIA

-1098 TAINANNGS
+1098 TAIDANNGA
-1107 TTEEKE
+1107 TTEEKT

-1171 NERKTAI
+1171 NERKAAI
-1178 AQTQDITAEE
+1178 AQTQEITAEE
-1188 IAAANADVDNAVTQA
+1188 IAAANANVDNAVTEA
-1203 NSNIEAAN
+1203 NNHIETAN
-1211 SQNDVDQAKTTGETS
+1211 SQNEVDQAKTTGEAS
-1226 IDQVTPTVNKKVTA
+1226 IDQVTPTVNKKATA
-1240 RNEITAILNNKLQ
+1240 RNEITTILNNKLQ
-1253 EIQAT
+1253 AIQAT

-1264 EKQAADAEANTENGK
+1264 EKQAAETEANTENAK
-1279 ANQAISAAITNAQV
+1279 ANQAITAATTNAEV
-1293 DEAKANAEAAI
+1293 DEAKTNAEAAI

-1311 VKKQAAKDEI
+1311 MKKQAAKDEI
-1321 DQLQATQTNVINNDQ
+1321 DQLQAAQTAVINNDQ
-1336 NATTEEKEAAI
+1336 NATNEEKEAAI

-1361 TAATDDNG
+1361 TAATDNNG
-1369 VDQAKDAGKNSIQST
+1369 VDTAKDAGKNSIQST
-1384 QPATAVKL
+1384 QPATAVKS
-1392 NAKNDVDQAVTTQN
+1392 NAKNEVDQAVTTQN

-1423 KDLVLK
+1423 KDLVSK
-1429 AKEKAYLDILNAQ
+1429 AKEKAYQDILNAQ
-1442 TTNDVTQIKDQAVTD
+1442 TTNDVTQIKDQAVAD

-1473 ELATKAN
+1473 ELATKAK

-1507 LTQGNQNIENAQSID
+1507 LTQGNQNIENAKSID
-1522 DVNTAKENAIQ
+1522 DVNTAKDNAIQ

-1551 LLTEMQ
+1551 LLNEMQ
-1557 NKITEILSD
+1557 NKITEILND

-1579 PVRATYEEGLN
+1579 PVRAAYEEGLN
-1590 NINTANTTG
+1590 NINAATTTG

-1624 GKTALDQAAAD
+1624 GKTELDQAAAD
-1635 RKTQI
+1635 KKTQI

-1660 ALNQAKTNVDQSS
+1660 ALNQAKTNIDQSS

-1786 ADQKKNNISADTNA
+1786 ADQKKNNILADTNA

-1827 DNGDVDDALTQGK
+1827 DNSDVDDALTQGK
-1840 AAIDAIQVDATVKP
+1840 ATIDAVQVDATVKP
-1854 KANQAIEVKAEDT
+1854 KANQAIDAKAQET

-1882 TEALAMI
+1882 TAALATI

-2002 NPEVKKNALEAIR
+2002 NPVVKKNALEAIR
-2015 EVVNKQIEIIKNAD
+2015 EVVNKQIEIIEN

-2051 KLDKTQTNAEVAEL
+2051 KLDKTQTNTEVDEL

-2073 EAIVPQNDPDAND
+2073 EAIVPQKDPNAND
-2086 TNNGIDNNDATANS
+2086 TNSGSDNNDATANS

-2111 PNVSET
+2111 PNVTES
-2117 TDNGKADAS
+2117 TDNANADTS
-2126 PTTPN
+2126 STTTN
-2131 NSDAATGE
+2131 NHNDAATGG
-2139 TTATSATDDANDK
+2139 TTATSTDNSATGNGTSDK
-2152 PQANNNSSV
+2152 S
-2161 DASTNSPT
+2161 
-2169 MDNDVTSKPE
+2169 E
-2179 VESTNNGTTDKPVTE
+2179 VESTNNGTTDKSATE
-2194 TDNATPAESTTNNN
+2194 TDNATPAESARNNN
-2208 STTTATN
+2208 STTATN

-2225 APTTAST
+2225 VPTTNAST
-2232 EAASS
+2232 GAASS

-2276 AKAEKDGR
+2276 AKDEKDGR

-2304 TEPNVPSNTSKDK
+2304 TEPKVPSNTEKDK
-2317 EESTTNQTD
+2317 KESTTNQTD

-2338 NEADKSPSKADTEV
+2338 NEADKSEGNVDTDV
-2352 SNKPSTSASSEA
+2352 SNKPSTSKPSEA
-2364 KDKMTSTNV
+2364 KDKATSTED
-2373 SQKDDTATAD
+2373 SQKADMATSDKKDNQAAIGATAD
-2383 TNDTQ
+2383 
-2388 TSVGPV
+2388 V
-2394 ANNKAKDM
+2394 
-2402 QTNDTQKSVGSVA
+2402 

-2440 QDMLNV
+2440 QDMLKV
-2446 TKPEENKVKT
+2446 TNTDKHQAKAT
-2456 KSAQQGKVNKPKQ
+2456 SAQQGKENKAKQ

-2474 PDTGMSHNDDLPYA
+2474 PDTGMSHNDDLPYV

>member
-22 LIATVTFISINPTT
+22 LIATVTFISTNPTT

-56 NAQPNANA
+56 NTQPNANA
-64 GAQANPAAQPA
+64 GAQANPTAQPA

-90 GGQANPAGGTAQP
+90 GGQANPAGG
-103 AGGAAQPAAGTAQ
+103 AAQPNTQ

-152 PANQTQPANAPA
+152 PNNNATPANQTQPANAPA
-164 AAQPA
+164 AAQP
-169 APVAANAQ
+169 AANAQ

-396 KEYTINTEIG
+396 KEFTINTEIG
-406 NNGNFGASLKSD
+406 NNGNFGASLKAD

-572 KQQADTILNEDANHV
+572 KQQADNILNEDANHV
-587 ETANRASQTDI
+587 ETANRASQAAI

-734 DIGAAT
+734 DIDAAT

-758 TTPATT
+758 TAPATT

-811 AIETTMTAQ
+811 AIEATTTAQ

-846 YNEVKQAATARKAQN
+846 YNDVKQAATARKAQN

-962 ARTNLDTANSN
+962 ARTNLDAANTN
-973 SEVATAK
+973 SDVTTAK
-980 DNGIAAINQVQAATT
+980 DNSIAAINQVQAATT

-1035 AVVTANADID
+1035 AVVTANTDID
-1045 NAAANA
+1045 NAAANT
-1051 DIDNAAANADVDNAK
+1051 DVDNAK

-1081 VKPAAKQAIA
+1081 VKPTAKQAIA

-1098 TAINANNGS
+1098 TAIDAYNGA
-1107 TTEEKE
+1107 TTEEKA

-1120 TEKTTADTAI
+1120 TEKTTADAAI

-1161 DAKQAIATKA
+1161 DAKQAITTKA
-1171 NERKTAI
+1171 NERKAAI

-1226 IDQVTPTVNKKVTA
+1226 IDQVTPTVNKKATA
-1240 RNEITAILNNKLQ
+1240 RNEITTILNNKLQ
-1253 EIQAT
+1253 AIQAT

-1279 ANQAISAAITNAQV
+1279 ANQAISAATTNAQV
-1293 DEAKANAEAAI
+1293 DEAKANAEVAI

-1321 DQLQATQTNVINNDQ
+1321 DQLQVAQTSVINNDQ
-1336 NATTEEKEAAI
+1336 NAINEEKEAAI

-1384 QPATAVKL
+1384 QPATAVKS
-1392 NAKNDVDQAVTTQN
+1392 NAKNEVDQAVTTQN

-1429 AKEKAYLDILNAQ
+1429 AKEKAYQDILNAQ
-1442 TTNDVTQIKDQAVTD
+1442 TTNDVTQIKDQAVAD
-1457 IQGITADTTI
+1457 VQGITADTTI

-1522 DVNTAKENAIQ
+1522 DVNTAKDNAIQ

-1660 ALNQAKTNVDQSS
+1660 TLNQAKTNVDQSS

-1706 ADAYNAKVNEAD
+1706 EAAYNSKVNEAD

-1775 KESATTDLYAY
+1775 KETATTDLYAY

-1854 KANQAIEVKAEDT
+1854 KANQAIEAKAEDT
-1867 KESIDQSDQLTAEEK
+1867 KESIDHTDQLTAEEK

-1889 KQITDQAKQGITD
+1889 KQITDQAKKGIND

-2029 ADASA
+2029 ASA

-2051 KLDKTQTNAEVAEL
+2051 NLDKTQTNAEVAEL

-2086 TNNGIDNNDATANS
+2086 TNNGTDNNDATANS

-2139 TTATSATDDANDK
+2139 TTATSTNNPSTDDANNK
-2152 PQANNNSSV
+2152 PTANNNSSV
-2161 DASTNSPT
+2161 DASTDNSAT
-2169 MDNDVTSKPE
+2169 GNGTIDKPE
-2179 VESTNNGTTDKPVTE
+2179 VESTNNGTTDKPATE
-2194 TDNATPAESTTNNN
+2194 TDNVTPAESTTNNN
-2208 STTTATN
+2208 STTATN

-2237 ADSKDNASVNDSK
+2237 ADSKDNAFVNDSK

-2262 STNGKVAQPKSENK
+2262 STNGMVVQPKSENK

-2304 TEPNVPSNTSKDK
+2304 TEPKVPSNTSKDK

-2326 AGQLKSETNVAS
+2326 AGHLKSETNVAS
-2338 NEADKSPSKADTEV
+2338 NEVDKSEGNVDTDV
-2352 SNKPSTSASSEA
+2352 SNKPSTSKPSEA
-2364 KDKMTSTNV
+2364 KDKATSTED
-2373 SQKDDTATAD
+2373 SQKADMATAD
-2383 TNDTQ
+2383 T
-2388 TSVGPV
+2388 
-2394 ANNKAKDM
+2394 KDN
-2402 QTNDTQKSVGSVA
+2402 QAAIGATADV

-2427 SPATVSNGSNSAN
+2427 SPATVSNGSNSTN

-2446 TKPEENKVKT
+2446 TKTEENKANV

>member
-22 LIATVTFISINPTT
+22 LIATVTFISTNPTT

-56 NAQPNANA
+56 NTQPNANA

-75 APANQGQPA
+75 
-84 AQPANQ
+84 NQ
-90 GGQANPAGGTAQP
+90 GGQANPAGGA
-103 AGGAAQPAAGTAQ
+103 AQ

-139 PANQAGQGNNQAT
+139 PANQAGQGNNQATPNNNAT

-253 RGNVAALGRVNANDS
+253 KGNVAALGRVNANDS
-268 TDHGNFNGIS
+268 TDHGNFNGIT

-406 NNGNFGASLKSD
+406 NNGNFGASLKAD

-455 VNYDQNANKVTFTS
+455 VNYDQTANKVTFTS

-559 HYTTASIAEYNKL
+559 HYTTASIAEL
-572 KQQADTILNEDANHV
+572 DT
-587 ETANRASQTDI
+587 
-598 DGLVTK
+598 
-604 LQAALIDNQ
+604 
-613 AAIAELDAKAQE
+613 KAQE

-734 DIGAAT
+734 DIDAAT

-811 AIETTMTAQ
+811 AIEATTTAQ

-826 NEEISKIENITDST
+826 NEEIFKIENITDST

-846 YNEVKQAATARKAQN
+846 YKEVRQAATARKAQN

-868 NEEVAEADAAVEAAQ
+868 DEEVAEANAAVDAAQTE
-883 KQGLHDIQV
+883 GLHDIQV
-892 VKSKQEVADTKSKVL
+892 VKSQQEVADTKAKVL

-945 TEEKQAAY
+945 TEEKEAAY
-953 TELDTKKQE
+953 TELDAKKQE
-962 ARTNLDTANSN
+962 ARTNLDAANTN
-973 SEVATAK
+973 SDVTTAK

-1045 NAAANA
+1045 NATANT
-1051 DIDNAAANADVDNAK
+1051 DVDNAK

-1098 TAINANNGS
+1098 TAIDANNGS

-1120 TEKTTADTAI
+1120 TEKTAADAAI
-1130 DGAHSNA
+1130 DAAHSNV

-1161 DAKQAIATKA
+1161 NAKQAIATKA

-1226 IDQVTPTVNKKVTA
+1226 IDQVTPTVNKKATA

-1279 ANQAISAAITNAQV
+1279 ANQAISAATTNAQV

-1336 NATTEEKEAAI
+1336 NATNEEKEAAI

-1369 VDQAKDAGKNSIQST
+1369 VDTAKDAGKNSIQST
-1384 QPATAVKL
+1384 QPATAVKS
-1392 NAKNDVDQAVTTQN
+1392 NAKNEVDQAVTTQN

-1429 AKEKAYLDILNAQ
+1429 AKEKAYQDILNAQ
-1442 TTNDVTQIKDQAVTD
+1442 TTNDVTQIKDQAVAD

-1522 DVNTAKENAIQ
+1522 DVNTAKDNAIQ

-1557 NKITEILSD
+1557 NKITEIL
-1566 NTTTNEEK
+1566 NNNETTNEEK
-1574 GKDIE
+1574 GNDIG
-1579 PVRATYEEGLN
+1579 PVRAAYEEGLN
-1590 NINTANTTG
+1590 NINAATTTG

-1624 GKTALDQAAAD
+1624 GKKELDQAAAD
-1635 RKTQI
+1635 KKTQI

-1655 QEVDA
+1655 QEVDTE
-1660 ALNQAKTNVDQSS
+1660 LNQAKTNVDQSS

-1706 ADAYNAKVNEAD
+1706 EDAYNAKVNEAD

-1818 ALESINNGV
+1818 ALENINNGV

-1840 AAIDAIQVDATVKP
+1840 AAIDTIQVDATVKP
-1854 KANQAIEVKAEDT
+1854 KANQAIEAKAEDT
-1867 KESIDQSDQLTAEEK
+1867 KESIDHSDQLTAEEK

-2002 NPEVKKNALEAIR
+2002 NPVVKKNALEAIR

-2051 KLDKTQTNAEVAEL
+2051 KLDKTQTNTEVAEL

-2086 TNNGIDNNDATANS
+2086 TNNGTDNNDATANS

-2139 TTATSATDDANDK
+2139 TTVTSATDDAKDK
-2152 PQANNNSSV
+2152 PQANNNSSA

-2388 TSVGPV
+2388 KSVGPV

-2402 QTNDTQKSVGSVA
+2402 QTNDTQKSVGSAA

-2427 SPATVSNGSNSAN
+2427 SPATVSNGSHSMH

-2446 TKPEENKVKT
+2446 TKPEENKANA
-2456 KSAQQGKVNKPKQ
+2456 KSDQQGKVNKPKQ

>member
-1 MNLFRQQKFSIRKFN
+1 M
-16 VGIFSA
+16 
-22 LIATVTFISINPTT
+22 
-36 ASAAEQNQPAQNQP
+36 
-50 AQPADA
+50 
-56 NAQPNANA
+56 
-64 GAQANPAAQPA
+64 
-75 APANQGQPA
+75 
-84 AQPANQ
+84 
-90 GGQANPAGGTAQP
+90 
-103 AGGAAQPAAGTAQ
+103 
-116 PAGQGNQADPNNA
+116 
-129 AQAQPGNQAA
+129 
-139 PANQAGQGNNQAT
+139 
-152 PANQTQPANAPA
+152 
-164 AAQPA
+164 
-169 APVAANAQ
+169 
-177 TQDPNAS
+177 
-184 NTGEGSINTTLTFD
+184 
-198 DPAISTDENR
+198 
-208 QDPTVTVTDKVNG
+208 
-221 YSLINNGKIGFV
+221 
-233 NSELRRSDMFDKNN
+233 
-247 PQNYQA
+247 
-253 RGNVAALGRVNANDS
+253 
-268 TDHGNFNGIS
+268 
-278 KTVNVKPDSELI
+278 
-290 INFTTMQT
+290 
-298 NSKQG
+298 
-303 ATNLVIKDAKKN
+303 
-315 TELATVNV
+315 
-323 AKTGTAHL
+323 
-331 FKVPTD
+331 
-337 ADRLDLQFIPDNT
+337 
-350 AVADASRITTNKDGY
+350 
-365 KYYSFID
+365 
-372 NVGLFSGSHLYV
+372 
-384 KNRDLAPKATNN
+384 
-396 KEYTINTEIG
+396 
-406 NNGNFGASLKSD
+406 
-418 QFKYE
+418 
-423 VTLPQ
+423 
-428 GVTYVNDSLTT
+428 
-439 TFPNGNED
+439 
-447 STVLKNMT
+447 
-455 VNYDQNANKVTFTS
+455 
-469 QGVTT
+469 
-474 ARGTHTKEVL
+474 
-484 FPDKSL
+484 
-490 KLSYKVNVANIDT
+490 
-503 PKNID
+503 
-508 FNEKLTYRTASDVV
+508 
-522 INNAQP
+522 
-528 EVTLTADPFSVAV
+528 
-541 EMNKDALQQQ
+541 
-551 VNSQVDNS
+551 
-559 HYTTASIAEYNKL
+559 
-572 KQQADTILNEDANHV
+572 
-587 ETANRASQTDI
+587 
-598 DGLVTK
+598 
-604 LQAALIDNQ
+604 
-613 AAIAELDAKAQE
+613 
-625 KVTAAQ
+625 
-631 QSKKVT
+631 
-637 QDEVAALVTKIN
+637 TKIN

-661 QTTSQ
+661 QTTAQ

-734 DIGAAT
+734 DIDAAT

-758 TTPATT
+758 TAPATT

-811 AIETTMTAQ
+811 AIEATTTAQ
-820 DLERVK
+820 DLDRVK
-826 NEEISKIENITDST
+826 NEEIFKIENITDST

-868 NEEVAEADAAVEAAQ
+868 DEEVAEADAAVDAAQ
-883 KQGLHDIQV
+883 TEGLHDIQV
-892 VKSKQEVADTKSKVL
+892 VKSKQEVADTKAKVL
-907 DKINAIQTQAK
+907 DKINAIQTQAR
-918 VKPAADTEVENA
+918 VKPAADREVDNA

-935 QEIQNSNAST
+935 QEIPNSNTST
-945 TEEKQAAY
+945 TEEKEAAY
-953 TELDTKKQE
+953 TQLDAKKQE
-962 ARTNLDTANSN
+962 ARTNLDAANTN
-973 SEVATAK
+973 SAVTTAK

-1035 AVVTANADID
+1035 AVVNANADID
-1045 NAAANA
+1045 NAAAN
-1051 DIDNAAANADVDNAK
+1051 NDVDNAK

-1081 VKPAAKQAIA
+1081 VKPQAKQAIA

-1098 TAINANNGS
+1098 TAIDANNGA
-1107 TTEEKE
+1107 TTEEKT

-1171 NERKTAI
+1171 NERKAAI
-1178 AQTQDITAEE
+1178 AQTQEITAEE
-1188 IAAANADVDNAVTQA
+1188 IAAANANVDNAVTEA
-1203 NSNIEAAN
+1203 NNHIETAN
-1211 SQNDVDQAKTTGETS
+1211 SQNEVDQAKTTGEAS
-1226 IDQVTPTVNKKVTA
+1226 IDQVTPTVNKKATA
-1240 RNEITAILNNKLQ
+1240 RNEITTILNNKLQ
-1253 EIQAT
+1253 AIQAT

-1264 EKQAADAEANTENGK
+1264 EKQAAETEANTENAK
-1279 ANQAISAAITNAQV
+1279 ANQAITAATTNAEV
-1293 DEAKANAEAAI
+1293 DEAKTNAEAAI

-1311 VKKQAAKDEI
+1311 MKKQAAKDEI
-1321 DQLQATQTNVINNDQ
+1321 DQLQAAQTAVINNDQ
-1336 NATTEEKEAAI
+1336 NATNEEKEAAI

-1361 TAATDDNG
+1361 TAATDNNG
-1369 VDQAKDAGKNSIQST
+1369 VDTAKDAGKNSIQST
-1384 QPATAVKL
+1384 QPATAVKS
-1392 NAKNDVDQAVTTQN
+1392 NAKNEVDQAVTTQN

-1423 KDLVLK
+1423 KDLVSK
-1429 AKEKAYLDILNAQ
+1429 AKEKAYQDILNAQ
-1442 TTNDVTQIKDQAVTD
+1442 TTNDVTQIKDQAVAD

-1473 ELATKAN
+1473 ELATKAK

-1507 LTQGNQNIENAQSID
+1507 LTQGNQNIENAKSID
-1522 DVNTAKENAIQ
+1522 DVNTAKDNAIQ

-1551 LLTEMQ
+1551 LLNEMQ
-1557 NKITEILSD
+1557 NKITEILND

-1579 PVRATYEEGLN
+1579 PVRAAYEEGLN
-1590 NINTANTTG
+1590 NINAATTTG

-1624 GKTALDQAAAD
+1624 GKTELDQAAAD
-1635 RKTQI
+1635 KKTQI

-1660 ALNQAKTNVDQSS
+1660 ALNQAKTNIDQSS

-1786 ADQKKNNISADTNA
+1786 ADQKKNNILADTNA

-1827 DNGDVDDALTQGK
+1827 DNSDVDDALTQGK
-1840 AAIDAIQVDATVKP
+1840 ATIDAVQVDATVKP
-1854 KANQAIEVKAEDT
+1854 KANQAIDAKAQET

-1882 TEALAMI
+1882 TAALATI

-2002 NPEVKKNALEAIR
+2002 NPVVKKNALEAIR
-2015 EVVNKQIEIIKNAD
+2015 EVVNKQIEIIEN

-2051 KLDKTQTNAEVAEL
+2051 KLDKTQTNTEVDEL

-2073 EAIVPQNDPDAND
+2073 EAIVPQKDPNAND
-2086 TNNGIDNNDATANS
+2086 TNSGSDNNDATANS

-2111 PNVSET
+2111 PNVTES
-2117 TDNGKADAS
+2117 TDNANADTS
-2126 PTTPN
+2126 STTTN
-2131 NSDAATGE
+2131 NHNDAATGG
-2139 TTATSATDDANDK
+2139 TTATSTDNSATGNGTSDK
-2152 PQANNNSSV
+2152 S
-2161 DASTNSPT
+2161 
-2169 MDNDVTSKPE
+2169 E
-2179 VESTNNGTTDKPVTE
+2179 VESTNNGTTDKSATE
-2194 TDNATPAESTTNNN
+2194 TDNATPAESARNNN
-2208 STTTATN
+2208 STTATN

-2225 APTTAST
+2225 VPTTNAST
-2232 EAASS
+2232 GAASS

-2262 STNGKVAQPKSENK
+2262 STNGKVAQLKSENK
-2276 AKAEKDGR
+2276 AKDEKDGR

-2304 TEPNVPSNTSKDK
+2304 TEPKVPSNTEKDK
-2317 EESTTNQTD
+2317 KESTTNQTD

-2338 NEADKSPSKADTEV
+2338 NEADKSEGNVDTDV
-2352 SNKPSTSASSEA
+2352 SNKPSTSKPSEA
-2364 KDKMTSTNV
+2364 KDKATSTED
-2373 SQKDDTATAD
+2373 SQKADMATSDKKDNQAAIGATAD
-2383 TNDTQ
+2383 
-2388 TSVGPV
+2388 V
-2394 ANNKAKDM
+2394 
-2402 QTNDTQKSVGSVA
+2402 

-2440 QDMLNV
+2440 QDMLKV
-2446 TKPEENKVKT
+2446 TNTDKHQAKAT
-2456 KSAQQGKVNKPKQ
+2456 SAQQGKENKAKQ

-2474 PDTGMSHNDDLPYA
+2474 PDTGMSHNDDLPYV

>member
-22 LIATVTFISINPTT
+22 LIATVTFISTNPTT
-36 ASAAEQNQPAQNQP
+36 ASAAEQNQPALNQP

-56 NAQPNANA
+56 NTQPNANA

-90 GGQANPAGGTAQP
+90 GGQANPAGG
-103 AGGAAQPAAGTAQ
+103 AAQPNTQ

-152 PANQTQPANAPA
+152 PNNNATPANQTQPANAPA
-164 AAQPA
+164 AVQPA
-169 APVAANAQ
+169 APVAANVQ

-253 RGNVAALGRVNANDS
+253 KGNVAALGRVNANDS

-406 NNGNFGASLKSD
+406 NNGNFGASLKAD

-490 KLSYKVNVANIDT
+490 KLSYKVNVTNIDT

-587 ETANRASQTDI
+587 ETANRASQADI
-598 DGLVTK
+598 DGLVNK

-661 QTTSQ
+661 QTTAQ

-734 DIGAAT
+734 DIDAAT
-740 TNAQVEAIKTKA
+740 TNAQVEVIKTKA

-758 TTPATT
+758 TAPSTS

-811 AIETTMTAQ
+811 AIEATTTAQ

-826 NEEISKIENITDST
+826 NEEIFKIENITDST
-840 QTKMDA
+840 QTKMGA
-846 YNEVKQAATARKAQN
+846 YKEVKQAATARKTQN

-868 NEEVAEADAAVEAAQ
+868 DEEVAEADAAVDAAQ
-883 KQGLHDIQV
+883 KEGLHDIQV
-892 VKSKQEVADTKSKVL
+892 VKSQQEVAETKTKVL
-907 DKINAIQTQAK
+907 DKINAIQTQAR
-918 VKPAADTEVENA
+918 VKPAADAAVENA

-945 TEEKQAAY
+945 TEEKEAAY
-953 TELDTKKQE
+953 AELDAKKQE
-962 ARTNLDTANSN
+962 ARTNIDAANSN
-973 SEVATAK
+973 SDVATAK
-980 DNGIAAINQVQAATT
+980 DNAIAAINQVQAATT
-995 KKSDAK
+995 KKADAK

-1015 EAMNDSTTEEQQAAK
+1015 EAMNASTTEEQQAAK

-1045 NAAANA
+1045 NAAANT
-1051 DIDNAAANADVDNAK
+1051 DVDNAK

-1081 VKPAAKQAIA
+1081 VKPTAKQAIA

-1098 TAINANNGS
+1098 TAIDANNGA
-1107 TTEEKE
+1107 TTEEKT

-1120 TEKTTADTAI
+1120 TEKTTADAAI

-1188 IAAANADVDNAVTQA
+1188 IAAANADVDNAATQA

-1211 SQNDVDQAKTTGETS
+1211 SQNDVDQAKTNGETS
-1226 IDQVTPTVNKKVTA
+1226 IDQVTPTVNKKATA
-1240 RNEITAILNNKLQ
+1240 RNEITTVLNNKLQ

-1258 PDATDE
+1258 PDATD
-1264 EKQAADAEANTENGK
+1264 
-1279 ANQAISAAITNAQV
+1279 
-1293 DEAKANAEAAI
+1293 
-1304 NAVTPKV
+1304 
-1311 VKKQAAKDEI
+1311 
-1321 DQLQATQTNVINNDQ
+1321 
-1336 NATTEEKEAAI
+1336 EEKEAAI

-1384 QPATAVKL
+1384 QPATAVKS
-1392 NAKNDVDQAVTTQN
+1392 NAKNDVDQAVTAQN

-1423 KDLVLK
+1423 KDLVSK
-1429 AKEKAYLDILNAQ
+1429 AKEKAYQDILNAQ
-1442 TTNDVTQIKDQAVTD
+1442 TTNDVTQIKDQAVAD

-1480 EQKALIAQTADATT
+1480 DQKAQIAQAADATT

-1522 DVNTAKENAIQ
+1522 DVNTAKDNAIQ

-1540 STDVKTNARAE
+1540 ATDVKTNARAE
-1551 LLTEMQ
+1551 LLNEMQ

-1579 PVRATYEEGLN
+1579 PVRAAYEEGLN
-1590 NINTANTTG
+1590 NINAANTTG
-1599 DVTTAKDTAV
+1599 DVSTAKDTAV

-1624 GKTALDQAAAD
+1624 GKTELDQVATD
-1635 RKTQI
+1635 KKTQI

-1706 ADAYNAKVNEAD
+1706 EAAYNSKVNEAD

-1806 QAIKQVD
+1806 QAINQVN

-1840 AAIDAIQVDATVKP
+1840 AAIDAVQVDATVKP
-1854 KANQAIEVKAEDT
+1854 KANQAIDAKAEDT
-1867 KESIDQSDQLTAEEK
+1867 KDSIEHSDQLTSEEK
-1882 TEALAMI
+1882 AEALATI
-1889 KQITDQAKQGITD
+1889 KQITDQAKKGITD

-1918 AFDNIQIDSTEK
+1918 AFDNIQIDSTHK
-1930 QKAIEE
+1930 QQAIEE
-1936 LETALDQ
+1936 LETALDK
-1943 IEAGVNVDADATT
+1943 IEANVNANTDATI
-1956 EEKEAFTNALEDILS
+1956 EEKEAFTNTLEDILS

-1986 ATVKNSA
+1986 ETVKNNA
-1993 LEQLKAQRI
+1993 LEKLKGQQI
-2002 NPEVKKNALEAIR
+2002 NPEAKKNALKEIENA
-2015 EVVNKQIEIIKNAD
+2015 VNKQKETINNAD
-2029 ADASA
+2029 ANKAA
-2034 KEIARTDLGR
+2034 KETALNDLSR
-2044 YFDRFAD
+2044 SHDRFVED
-2051 KLDKTQTNAEVAEL
+2051 LVKVQSNAEVAEL

-2086 TNNGIDNNDATANS
+2086 TNNGTDNNDATANS
-2100 NANATPENTGQ
+2100 NATPENTGQ

-2126 PTTPN
+2126 PTTSN

-2152 PQANNNSSV
+2152 PQANSNSSV

-2194 TDNATPAESTTNNN
+2194 TDNATPAESTINNN

-2276 AKAEKDGR
+2276 AKAEKDDR

-2317 EESTTNQTD
+2317 EESTSNQTD

-2338 NEADKSPSKADTEV
+2338 NETDKSPSKADTEV

-2388 TSVGPV
+2388 KSVGPV

-2402 QTNDTQKSVGSVA
+2402 QTNDM
-2415 NNKATQNDGANA
+2415 KA
-2427 SPATVSNGSNSAN
+2427 SLVTVSNGSNSAN

-2446 TKPEENKVKT
+2446 TKTEENKANA

-2469 QAKTL
+2469 QTKTL